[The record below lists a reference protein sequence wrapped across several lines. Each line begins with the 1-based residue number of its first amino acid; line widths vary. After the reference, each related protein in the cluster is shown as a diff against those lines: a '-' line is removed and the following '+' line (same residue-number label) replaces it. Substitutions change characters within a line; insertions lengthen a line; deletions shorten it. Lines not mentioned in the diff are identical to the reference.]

1 MYWLVTDTKADLIFK
16 IVDGDISKFRVFKTQ
31 LGGIFDEYNTA
42 ATSAGS
48 LTKELQEEIVRLS
61 GGSLNLQRY
70 LESLKGSASAS
81 LKGYVASL
89 IDANAETV
97 SLKISSMALTA
108 ALRIGFTV
116 AVSAIT
122 LAISNYAASVRE
134 ARQEAVSA
142 ADEAK
147 TLNDSL
153 SELANRYKELY
164 EASSGKWNEDTL
176 KSVRDVQSQIVDL
189 VGDQAGGI
197 DLVNGKLQDQLAIL
211 RDISVETAKN
221 YIQEHKAQISRA
233 KDFFQNDQS
242 QYFSIPGYGA
252 YGIDKTR
259 NNAAAKWIEE
269 NISRFGFYETWD
281 AQGGSRKITG
291 TIEEIIDSYREMYD
305 ALERY
310 GEEQVGRQAEQ
321 VDDALNYISNQIA
334 ALKGSTYDENRSIY
348 EGWLQNEAIVSQA
361 DVLKNGFADQA
372 AFDEYISGLRNATDG
387 NKELRDVMI
396 EVVKNAFPEFVQATS
411 SAADGAEKQA
421 SGIDYLIEKYKKL
434 KAENEELSKYGSVD
448 LTNRPQVQMDDGSVA
463 TVLTTNGEYTARRYD
478 KATRQSYNQDVII
491 HYTPI
496 LPDGEALSDE
506 AVQRYLQAI
515 VDNTTVDQ
523 LIGLDAKY
531 NGIILKVD
539 TDFDFTL
546 SDEQKD
552 KLWDAIGDAYDEL
565 SGVYAQGGLEG
576 LTAKITDAMT
586 SAGVPIEDAA
596 KYLAALFDADRWDLD
611 LHTAQEAFYGMQYA
625 AYGTGT
631 SFEDLIG
638 TSEMLQ
644 RVLAGMTIPEALEFL
659 SNGNMGS
666 AKNFT
671 SYFDAVDEISKLQKQ
686 LTDAQK
692 EMLDGGTISSGTATD
707 VYTALVAAGEN
718 YLDYLTIEGD
728 QIKLNTEA
736 YKKFIQQQVYEKN
749 GVADLSRALAEE
761 LALQEELKD
770 AERNAYLTGGLDEAV
785 RVRKQLRDLEAEY
798 GTVEELQ
805 NAIKQLEAIFNIA
818 WDENGL
824 KSGTE
829 GLGAALEATET
840 KAAELENA
848 IRSLKESGNLDE
860 LTQTDFSNL
869 LTQFPKLKRW
879 LDAYS
884 KGQITATRLLGIF
897 QNALDQ
903 FNAGGVFDDLATA
916 KDSISAL
923 GKVVNDLSEGEG
935 VSFSTLSSIQ
945 EAFSG
950 VDGIEDY
957 IQYLKE
963 AKTNTEEVSNIIG
976 TLLYQSLID
985 AMGSTQAL
993 AEADEGLVAMMLK
1006 EAGVANS
1013 AVAAHQAVEQAKK
1026 DNATASRALSVSSA
1040 DDINA
1045 LVAEGLQCG
1054 YTKQQLYEL
1063 YATQIIFNNTNMD
1076 VSQKIAALNQLAQ
1089 ACGITVGYINGVANS
1104 IAGMTGWSSR
1114 DINRTIDG
1122 LVKTGQAA
1130 NKEAAA
1136 QMLLSRAYQSQ
1147 IKSTNPFS
1155 GIDFS
1160 GLGSGGGGS
1169 SATKAEEIKSAFD
1182 DLNTTME
1189 HSIYLEQQYYNVAD
1203 SEYDYD
1209 GMKQALQN
1217 QVGYYKQIQA
1227 AAESAMEQVRAYY
1240 RSKGMSD
1247 AVIEQQSEIQALQ
1260 KAWWEAANSIDES
1273 LDKIATAIR
1282 DKLSKEVDDIQNA
1295 WSSLQKA
1302 AEEYSSTGVISID
1315 SLQAIIS
1322 AGVEYVS
1329 LLKDENGQLVLNE
1342 DAVSAV
1348 LEAKTQQ
1355 LAVESA
1361 LSYVEQV
1368 RNALMQNN
1376 VTELNRLLDVT
1387 SVTASS
1393 TWDLVYAQAALL
1405 NLNGNQYNQLI
1416 NNINKFRSIATT
1428 TVKTIRKQVR
1438 NSVQNETKDY
1448 KSALDDV
1455 LKLVEDLIKYEHE
1468 QMVDA
1473 LEDQRDAYQALIDK
1487 KKELRQQ
1494 TKDEEDYESNVSKKL
1509 KEISRI
1515 QDQINRLSLDD
1526 SREAAAKR
1534 ASLEEE
1540 LADLQES
1547 LADYIGDYASGKNEE
1562 TLDKAAEDYSQY
1574 IDERIKKVEDE
1585 VSSEEKIYRLSIQRI
1600 ESDWNGLYQDILA
1613 WNLAAGNSIQDDI
1626 VSAWQLASEAVQR
1639 YGSFVAAAQATAA
1652 GNSLGDSFSY
1662 DYDQSAGDPAATA
1675 AANTIVERMKAN
1687 AAAWHGASKS
1697 EQARLSAE
1705 NEQLAQQLAQ
1715 YVGAM
1720 PTKDHSGVW
1729 WLNGQKLFDIYPKY
1743 HQGGVVGGLQNEKQ
1757 KELLTVLKDG
1767 ELVSTEQ
1774 MQQRT
1779 IELIDFADN
1788 IAKRL
1793 KALPYMNGF
1802 GSLLKN
1808 DVLTALPKLTPAQG
1822 GSQSMVFSPSIHVT
1836 IQHNGSVSD
1845 SDAEVYGNKIADIT
1859 LGKLSEAF
1867 GKKGIR
1873 NFSGTLLKA

>member
-1 MYWLVTDTKADLIFK
+1 MMHGALDN
-16 IVDGDISKFRVFKTQ
+16 VFKEYISSAQ
-31 LGGIFDEYNTA
+31 QAGGLTDALKNKISA
-42 ATSAGS
+42 LSGTSAS
-48 LTKELQEEIVRLS
+48 LRK
-61 GGSLNLQRY
+61 Y
-70 LESLKGSASAS
+70 LESLNGSADATLSGYIKYLTSAEAGTIK
-81 LKGYVASL
+81 LRAAT
-89 IDANAETV
+89 IAMN
-97 SLKISSMALTA
+97 A
-108 ALRIGFTV
+108 AL
-116 AVSAIT
+116 AVGTT
-122 LAISNYAASVRE
+122 LAITAVTSLISRWAAE
-134 ARQEAVSA
+134 AEKARQEAIRTAESIHEIA
-142 ADEAK
+142 E
-147 TLNDSL
+147 SL
-153 SELANRYKELY
+153 TDISNQYRELY
-164 EASSGKWNEDTL
+164 QASGGTWDASTL
-176 KSVRDVQSQIVDL
+176 STVKNLQQQIVDL
-189 VGDQAGGI
+189 VGDQSNGI
-197 DLVNGKLQDQLAIL
+197 DLVNGSLEEQLKLLKKISIENAKKWI
-211 RDISVETAKN
+211 RDNRGDIKNATKFVERENRGGLLPGTGSTQGVLSLYAGSYLTADRQIRKWLSDNLSN
-221 YIQEHKAQISRA
+221 YGFSASGPM
-233 KDFFQNDQS
+233 DFFYS
-242 QYFSIPGYGA
+242 
-252 YGIDKTR
+252 
-259 NNAAAKWIEE
+259 
-269 NISRFGFYETWD
+269 
-281 AQGGSRKITG
+281 ITG
-291 TIEEIIDSYREMYD
+291 TADELIDVYTRLYD
-305 ALERY
+305 DLSEYAQSA
-310 GEEQVGRQAEQ
+310 GINAENVL
-321 VDDALNYISNQIA
+321 VDLSNRIQKI
-334 ALKGSTYDENRSIY
+334 GNDTYSENRQIY
-348 EGWLQNEAIVSQA
+348 DDWIQNQAIAKQE
-361 DVLKNGFADQA
+361 DILTTGFADQA
-372 AFDEYISGLRNATDG
+372 AFDEYVNGLRNATDG
-387 NKELRDVMI
+387 NKKLNAAMI
-396 EVVKNAFPEFVQATS
+396 EVVQTAFPEFVHAS
-411 SAADGAEKQA
+411 ADAADGAAKQA

-434 KAENEELSKYGSVD
+434 KAKNEELSKYGNVD

-463 TVLTTNGEYTARRYD
+463 TVLTTNGEYEAVSRDQNTGEQYRH
-478 KATRQSYNQDVII
+478 NVIV

-496 LPDGEALSDE
+496 LPDGTVWSEEQAEQYIEDLLSVYTLKGTLQED
-506 AVQRYLQAI
+506 YLEQK
-515 VDNTTVDQ
+515 
-523 LIGLDAKY
+523 L
-531 NGIILKVD
+531 ILKVD
-539 TDFDFTL
+539 TNIDSNL
-546 SDEQKD
+546 NNEQKD
-552 KLWDAIGDAYDEL
+552 KIWDAIGDSYDALFDE
-565 SGVYAQGGLEG
+565 YTQYGLEG
-576 LTAKITDAMT
+576 LTNKIADMME
-586 SAGVPIEDAA
+586 SVDVPVEDAA
-596 KYLAALFDADRWDLD
+596 KYLSALFDADQWDID
-611 LHTAQEAFYGMQYA
+611 LHTAQEALYEMQYA

-631 SFEDLIG
+631 SLEDLVG
-638 TSEMLQ
+638 TSETLQ

-659 SNGNMGS
+659 SDGDMGS
-666 AKNFT
+666 AKDFT
-671 SYFDAVDEISKLQKQ
+671 SYLDAVDEISKLQKQ

-692 EMLDGGTISSGTATD
+692 EMLDGGALSSDTAVD
-707 VYTALVAAGEN
+707 IYTALTNAGEN
-718 YLDYLTIEGD
+718 YLDYLIVEGD

-736 YKKFIQQQVYEKN
+736 YKEFIRQQVYEKN
-749 GVADLSRALAEE
+749 GVADMARTLAEE
-761 LALQEELKD
+761 LALREQYAD
-770 AERNAYLTGGLDEAV
+770 ATAETYVAGGEDKARNIA
-785 RVRKQLRDLEAEY
+785 KQLQDLEAEY

-805 NAIKQLEAIFNIA
+805 SAMAQLEAIFNA
-818 WDENGL
+818 VWADNSL
-824 KSGTE
+824 KSGAE
-829 GLGAALEATET
+829 GLGAALDAAET
-840 KAAELENA
+840 KTTELENA
-848 IRSLKESGNLDE
+848 IQSLKQNGNLDA

-879 LDAYS
+879 FDEYN
-884 KGQITATRLLGIF
+884 KGQVSATKLLNIF
-897 QNALDQ
+897 QSTLDQ
-903 FNAGGVFDDLATA
+903 FHVGDAFDDLSTA

-923 GKVVNDLSEGEG
+923 GKVVNDLSDGDG
-935 VSFSTLSSIQ
+935 VSFSTLSAVQ

-950 VDGIEDY
+950 VEGIDSY
-957 IQYLKE
+957 IQKLKE
-963 AKTNTEEVSNIIG
+963 AKTASEDISDVIG
-976 TLLYQSLID
+976 TLVYQALVD
-985 AMGSTQAL
+985 AMGSTQDL
-993 AEADEGLVAMMLK
+993 ADADETLIASMLK
-1006 EAGVANS
+1006 EAGVAKAS
-1013 AVAAHQAVEQAKK
+1013 VAAHQAVERAKR
-1026 DNATASRALSVSSA
+1026 DSAIASKVVSAASA
-1040 DDINA
+1040 DDIAA
-1045 LVAEGLQCG
+1045 LVAEGVQSGL
-1054 YTKQQLYEL
+1054 TKQQIYDLISTEL
-1063 YATQIIFNNTNMD
+1063 IFNNSRLD
-1076 VSQKIAALNQLAQ
+1076 VSQKIQALNQLAQ
-1089 ACGITVGYINGVANS
+1089 ACGVTIGYVNGVANS
-1104 IAGMTGWSSR
+1104 ISGLTGANTA

-1136 QMLLSRAYQSQ
+1136 QMLLSRAYKTQSAAA
-1147 IKSTNPFS
+1147 TNPFS

-1160 GLGSGGGGS
+1160 SLSSGSGGGT
-1169 SATKAEEIKSAFD
+1169 AKTKAEEIKSTFD
-1182 DLNTTME
+1182 ALNTAME

-1217 QVGYYKQIQA
+1217 QVGYYQQIQA

-1282 DKLSKEVDDIQNA
+1282 DKLSKEVDDIQSA

-1361 LSYVEQV
+1361 LSYIEQV

-1387 SVTASS
+1387 SVAASS

-1416 NNINKFRSIATT
+1416 SNINKFRSIATT

-1473 LEDQRDAYQALIDK
+1473 LEDQRDAYQEIINK
-1487 KKELRQQ
+1487 KQELLQQ
-1494 TKDEEDYESNVSKKL
+1494 TRDEEDYESNVSKKL

-1547 LADYIGDYASGKNEE
+1547 LADYIGDYTSGKNEE
-1562 TLDKAAEDYSQY
+1562 TLDKAAEDYSKY
-1574 IDERIKKVEDE
+1574 IDDRIAKVEEE
-1585 VSSEEKIYRLSIQRI
+1585 VSSEEKIYRLAISRI
-1600 ESDWNGLYQDILA
+1600 SSDWNGLYQDILA

-1662 DYDQSAGDPAATA
+1662 DYDQAAGDPAATA

-1715 YVGAM
+1715 YVGAV
-1720 PTKDHSGVW
+1720 PTKDRSGVW

-1757 KELLTVLKDG
+1757 KELLTVLKNG

-1774 MQQRT
+1774 MQERT
-1779 IELIDFADN
+1779 IELIDFAGS
-1788 IAKRL
+1788 IADRL

-1808 DVLTALPKLTPAQG
+1808 DVLTSLPRLTPVQG
-1822 GSQSMVFSPSIHVT
+1822 GPQSMVFSPSIQVT

>member
-1 MYWLVTDTKADLIFK
+1 MYRLVTDTKADLIFK

-31 LGGIFDEYNTA
+31 LGCIFDEYNTA

-48 LTKELQEEIVRLS
+48 LTNELQKEIVRLS
-61 GGSLNLQRY
+61 NGSLDLQHY
-70 LESLKGSASAS
+70 LESLDGSASAS
-81 LKGYVASL
+81 LKGYIASL

-97 SLKISSMALTA
+97 SLKISSMALNA
-108 ALRIGFTV
+108 ALKIGFTV
-116 AVSAIT
+116 AVSAIA

-221 YIQEHKAQISRA
+221 YIQEHKAQISSA

-242 QYFSIPGYGA
+242 QYFSIPGYGG
-252 YGIDKTR
+252 YGADKTR
-259 NNAAAKWIEE
+259 NNAAAKWFEE

-291 TIEEIIDSYREMYD
+291 TIDEIIDSYREMYD

-387 NKELRDVMI
+387 NKELRDAMI

-421 SGIDYLIEKYKKL
+421 SGIDYLIERYKT
-434 KAENEELSKYGSVD
+434 YGSVTIFRK
-448 LTNRPQVQMDDGSVA
+448 LINASETLQSVLDGM
-463 TVLTTNGEYTARRYD
+463 
-478 KATRQSYNQDVII
+478 K
-491 HYTPI
+491 P
-496 LPDGEALSDE
+496 
-506 AVQRYLQAI
+506 
-515 VDNTTVDQ
+515 
-523 LIGLDAKY
+523 
-531 NGIILKVD
+531 
-539 TDFDFTL
+539 
-546 SDEQKD
+546 
-552 KLWDAIGDAYDEL
+552 
-565 SGVYAQGGLEG
+565 
-576 LTAKITDAMT
+576 
-586 SAGVPIEDAA
+586 
-596 KYLAALFDADRWDLD
+596 
-611 LHTAQEAFYGMQYA
+611 
-625 AYGTGT
+625 
-631 SFEDLIG
+631 
-638 TSEMLQ
+638 
-644 RVLAGMTIPEALEFL
+644 PEALEFL
-659 SNGNMGS
+659 SDFLSDGNMGS
-666 AKNFT
+666 AKDFT

-692 EMLDGGTISSGTATD
+692 EMLDSGTISAGTATD
-707 VYTALVAAGEN
+707 VYTALTAAGEN

-728 QIKLNTEA
+728 QIKLNTET
-736 YKKFIQQQVYEKN
+736 YKEFIRQQVYEKN

-761 LALQEELKD
+761 LALREQYTVAMREAD
-770 AERNAYLTGGLDEAV
+770 ASGGLDKAQSIQ
-785 RVRKQLRDLEAEY
+785 KQLQALEAEY

-824 KSGTE
+824 KNGAE

-848 IRSLKESGNLDE
+848 IRSLKQSGNLDE

-976 TLLYQSLID
+976 TLLYQSLIE
-985 AMGSTQAL
+985 AAGSTQDL
-993 AEADEGLVAMMLK
+993 ANADETLIASLLK
-1006 EAGVANS
+1006 EAGVAD
-1013 AVAAHQAVEQAKK
+1013 AAAAAHQAVERAKQDSAIASK
-1026 DNATASRALSVSSA
+1026 VAAAATT
-1040 DDINA
+1040 DDITAIYNECIA
-1045 LVAEGLQCG
+1045 LGM
-1054 YTKQQLYEL
+1054 TKDAIYQVV
-1063 YATQIIFNNTNMD
+1063 ATQIIFSNTKMD
-1076 VSQKIAALNQLAQ
+1076 VSQKIAALNLLSQT
-1089 ACGITVGYINGVANS
+1089 CGVAIGAVS
-1104 IAGMTGWSSR
+1104 GVSDAVAGLGGVSAEGVSGLAAHYLKT
-1114 DINRTIDG
+1114 NRAAT
-1122 LVKTGQAA
+1122 KQQAEQMA
-1130 NKEAAA
+1130 LNAIYTNKMKA
-1136 QMLLSRAYQSQ
+1136 S
-1147 IKSTNPFS
+1147 NPFK
-1155 GIDFS
+1155 GVDFS
-1160 GLGSGGGGS
+1160 SLGSSSSGGGGGT
-1169 SATKAEEIKSAFD
+1169 AKTKAEEIKSAFD

-1487 KKELRQQ
+1487 KKELLQQ

-1662 DYDQSAGDPAATA
+1662 DYDQSAGDPAETA

-1767 ELVSTEQ
+1767 ELVSTAQ
-1774 MQQRT
+1774 MQERT

-1822 GSQSMVFSPSIHVT
+1822 GSQSMVFSPSIRVT

>member
-1 MYWLVTDTKADLIFK
+1 MYPDLIFK
-16 IVDGDISKFRVFKTQ
+16 FTDGKIISNITEKFGPLKTVVNQYNAMLHAAGERTDALKDSMIGLADSNAKLKDYLSSLGKTGEASLTGYIAYLTKANGKTLLLKAATLALNAALQFGISMLVSLAINQISKIVH
-31 LGGIFDEYNTA
+31 A
-42 ATSAGS
+42 AEEARNAAAESA
-48 LTKELQEEIVRLS
+48 KELQES
-61 GGSLNLQRY
+61 
-70 LESLKGSASAS
+70 SAS
-81 LKGYVASL
+81 L
-89 IDANAETV
+89 
-97 SLKISSMALTA
+97 
-108 ALRIGFTV
+108 
-116 AVSAIT
+116 
-122 LAISNYAASVRE
+122 
-134 ARQEAVSA
+134 
-142 ADEAK
+142 
-147 TLNDSL
+147 NDL
-153 SELANRYKELY
+153 VQQYKELY
-164 EASSGKWNEDTL
+164 AAKDGPWDTTAL
-176 KSVRDVQSQIVDL
+176 TSVRNIQEQITDL
-189 VGDQAGGI
+189 VGTQAEKI
-197 DLVNGKLQDQLAIL
+197 NLVNGGLDEQLAIL
-211 RDISVETAKN
+211 RKIDATQASNWERENKGSIEAAKKSMTKVIDDN
-221 YIQEHKAQISRA
+221 VS
-233 KDFFQNDQS
+233 
-242 QYFSIPGYGA
+242 YGA
-252 YGIDKTR
+252 GKAGRGRDWIIANAKRYGIDTAISAYGMSGTVDEILTAYKR
-259 NNAAAKWIEE
+259 MYDDLDAYARKHNFADEAAASLQALSNAI
-269 NISRFGFYETWD
+269 NRLET
-281 AQGGSRKITG
+281 
-291 TIEEIIDSYREMYD
+291 
-305 ALERY
+305 
-310 GEEQVGRQAEQ
+310 
-321 VDDALNYISNQIA
+321 
-334 ALKGSTYDENRSIY
+334 DEYKKNKDIY
-348 EGWLQNEAIVSQA
+348 EQWLQSEAIIQQSNGQYS
-361 DVLKNGFADQA
+361 DKLLTGFADQA

-387 NKELRDVMI
+387 NKELRDAMI

-463 TVLTTNGEYTARRYD
+463 TVLSSNGEYTARRYD
-478 KATRQSYNQDVII
+478 KETRQSYNQDVII

-496 LPDGEALSDE
+496 LPDGEVLSDE
-506 AVQRYLQAI
+506 AVQRYIQAA
-515 VDNTTVDQ
+515 VDNTAVDQ

-552 KLWDAIGDAYDEL
+552 KLWDAIGNAYDEL

-596 KYLAALFDADRWDLD
+596 KYLAALFDADQWDLD
-611 LHTAQEAFYGMQYA
+611 LHTAQEALYGMQYA

-736 YKKFIQQQVYEKN
+736 YKEFIQQQVYEKN

-805 NAIKQLEAIFNIA
+805 NAIKQLEAIFNAA

-848 IRSLKESGNLDE
+848 IRSLKQSGNLDE

-976 TLLYQSLID
+976 TLLYQSLIE
-985 AMGSTQAL
+985 AAGSTQDL
-993 AEADEGLVAMMLK
+993 ANADEALIASLLK
-1006 EAGVANS
+1006 EAGVAD
-1013 AVAAHQAVEQAKK
+1013 ATAAAHQAVERAKQDSAIASK
-1026 DNATASRALSVSSA
+1026 VAAAATT
-1040 DDINA
+1040 DDITAIYNECIA
-1045 LVAEGLQCG
+1045 LGM
-1054 YTKQQLYEL
+1054 TKDAIYQVV
-1063 YATQIIFNNTNMD
+1063 ATQIIFSNTKMD
-1076 VSQKIAALNQLAQ
+1076 VSQKIAALNLLSQT
-1089 ACGITVGYINGVANS
+1089 CGVAIGAVS
-1104 IAGMTGWSSR
+1104 GVSDAVAGLGGVSADGVSGLAAHYLKT
-1114 DINRTIDG
+1114 NRAAT
-1122 LVKTGQAA
+1122 KQQAEQMA
-1130 NKEAAA
+1130 LNAIYTNKMKA
-1136 QMLLSRAYQSQ
+1136 S
-1147 IKSTNPFS
+1147 NPFK
-1155 GIDFS
+1155 GVDFS
-1160 GLGSGGGGS
+1160 SLGSSSSGGGGGT
-1169 SATKAEEIKSAFD
+1169 AKTKAEEIKSAFD

-1295 WSSLQKA
+1295 WSNLQKA

-1455 LKLVEDLIKYEHE
+1455 LKRVEDLIKYEHE

-1473 LEDQRDAYQALIDK
+1473 LEDQRDAYQTLIDK
-1487 KKELRQQ
+1487 KKELLQQ

-1547 LADYIGDYASGKNEE
+1547 LADYIGDYTSGKNEE

-1585 VSSEEKIYRLSIQRI
+1585 VSSEEKIYRL
-1600 ESDWNGLYQDILA
+1600 A
-1613 WNLAAGNSIQDDI
+1613 
-1626 VSAWQLASEAVQR
+1626 
-1639 YGSFVAAAQATAA
+1639 
-1652 GNSLGDSFSY
+1652 
-1662 DYDQSAGDPAATA
+1662 
-1675 AANTIVERMKAN
+1675 
-1687 AAAWHGASKS
+1687 
-1697 EQARLSAE
+1697 
-1705 NEQLAQQLAQ
+1705 
-1715 YVGAM
+1715 
-1720 PTKDHSGVW
+1720 
-1729 WLNGQKLFDIYPKY
+1729 
-1743 HQGGVVGGLQNEKQ
+1743 
-1757 KELLTVLKDG
+1757 
-1767 ELVSTEQ
+1767 
-1774 MQQRT
+1774 
-1779 IELIDFADN
+1779 
-1788 IAKRL
+1788 
-1793 KALPYMNGF
+1793 
-1802 GSLLKN
+1802 
-1808 DVLTALPKLTPAQG
+1808 
-1822 GSQSMVFSPSIHVT
+1822 
-1836 IQHNGSVSD
+1836 
-1845 SDAEVYGNKIADIT
+1845 
-1859 LGKLSEAF
+1859 
-1867 GKKGIR
+1867 
-1873 NFSGTLLKA
+1873 

>member
-1 MYWLVTDTKADLIFK
+1 MLLHLTLQLVAAITDLIFL
-16 IVDGDISKFRVFKTQ
+16 ITDGQLTTQIEKAKNVFHE
-31 LGGIFDEYNTA
+31 FSTA
-42 ATSAGS
+42 ARAAGAQTDELKDKITALAGGNAKLEKYFNS
-48 LTKELQEEIVRLS
+48 LGTA
-61 GGSLNLQRY
+61 GD
-70 LESLKGSASAS
+70 AS
-81 LKGYVASL
+81 LKGYIGYL
-89 IDANAETV
+89 IRAEGKTLALKAATLALNAALQFGISMLV
-97 SLKISSMALTA
+97 SLAINGVAKAVQAVEDARKA
-108 ALRIGFTV
+108 AV
-116 AVSAIT
+116 ESAKEFQETSTSLHDLVEQYKSLYSDTGGTWDTTT
-122 LAISNYAASVRE
+122 LASV
-134 ARQEAVSA
+134 Q
-142 ADEAK
+142 
-147 TLNDSL
+147 NI
-153 SELANRYKELY
+153 
-164 EASSGKWNEDTL
+164 
-176 KSVRDVQSQIVDL
+176 QQQITDL
-189 VGDQAGGI
+189 VGDQAEGI
-197 DLVNGKLQDQLAIL
+197 ALVNGALDEQLALL
-211 RDISVETAKN
+211 R
-221 YIQEHKAQISRA
+221 
-233 KDFFQNDQS
+233 
-242 QYFSIPGYGA
+242 
-252 YGIDKTR
+252 
-259 NNAAAKWIEE
+259 
-269 NISRFGFYETWD
+269 NID
-281 AQGGSRKITG
+281 AQQAQTWQE
-291 TIEEIIDSYREMYD
+291 TNQD
-305 ALERY
+305 AVRRAQKYL
-310 GEEQVGRQAEQ
+310 GRQRNSKFAYPGSKEGRDWLAQ
-321 VDDALNYISNQIA
+321 NREKYGFTSTNQNNKLVGTVEELIA
-334 ALKGSTYDENRSIY
+334 VYTQMYKDLDTYARDND
-348 EGWLQNEAIVSQA
+348 LQNQVSGLLATFSEKLRELKSDEYNEYKDILAQWYKSEAIIQQSNGQYSN
-361 DVLKNGFADQA
+361 VLQTGFADQA

-387 NKELRDVMI
+387 NKELRDAMI

-463 TVLTTNGEYTARRYD
+463 TVLSSNGEYTARRYD
-478 KATRQSYNQDVII
+478 KKTRQFYNQDVII

-496 LPDGEALSDE
+496 LPDGEVLSDE
-506 AVQRYLQAI
+506 AVQRYLQAA

-523 LIGLDAKY
+523 LVGLDAKY

-596 KYLAALFDADRWDLD
+596 KYLAALFDADQWDID
-611 LHTAQEAFYGMQYA
+611 LHAAQEALYGMQYA

-638 TSEMLQ
+638 MSEILQ

-666 AKNFT
+666 AKDLT
-671 SYFDAVDEISKLQKQ
+671 PYFNAVDEISKLQKQ

-692 EMLDGGTISSGTATD
+692 EMLDSGTISAGTAID
-707 VYTALVAAGEN
+707 VYTALTAAGEN
-718 YLDYLTIEGD
+718 YLDYLIFEGD
-728 QIKLNTEA
+728 QIRLNTEA
-736 YKKFIQQQVYEKN
+736 YKEFIRWQIYEKS
-749 GVADLSRALAEE
+749 GVAGISRALAEE

-805 NAIKQLEAIFNIA
+805 NAIKPLEAIFNAA
-818 WDENGL
+818 WDESGL

-848 IRSLKESGNLDE
+848 IRSLKQSGNLDE

-1026 DNATASRALSVSSA
+1026 DNATASKALSVSSA

-1089 ACGITVGYINGVANS
+1089 ACGITVGYINGVSNS

-1487 KKELRQQ
+1487 KKELLQQ

-1547 LADYIGDYASGKNEE
+1547 LADYIGDYTSGKNEE

-1585 VSSEEKIYRLSIQRI
+1585 VSSEEKIYRL
-1600 ESDWNGLYQDILA
+1600 A
-1613 WNLAAGNSIQDDI
+1613 
-1626 VSAWQLASEAVQR
+1626 
-1639 YGSFVAAAQATAA
+1639 
-1652 GNSLGDSFSY
+1652 
-1662 DYDQSAGDPAATA
+1662 
-1675 AANTIVERMKAN
+1675 
-1687 AAAWHGASKS
+1687 
-1697 EQARLSAE
+1697 
-1705 NEQLAQQLAQ
+1705 
-1715 YVGAM
+1715 
-1720 PTKDHSGVW
+1720 
-1729 WLNGQKLFDIYPKY
+1729 
-1743 HQGGVVGGLQNEKQ
+1743 
-1757 KELLTVLKDG
+1757 
-1767 ELVSTEQ
+1767 
-1774 MQQRT
+1774 
-1779 IELIDFADN
+1779 
-1788 IAKRL
+1788 
-1793 KALPYMNGF
+1793 
-1802 GSLLKN
+1802 
-1808 DVLTALPKLTPAQG
+1808 
-1822 GSQSMVFSPSIHVT
+1822 
-1836 IQHNGSVSD
+1836 
-1845 SDAEVYGNKIADIT
+1845 
-1859 LGKLSEAF
+1859 
-1867 GKKGIR
+1867 
-1873 NFSGTLLKA
+1873 

>member
-1 MYWLVTDTKADLIFK
+1 MYRLVTDTKADLIFK

-31 LGGIFDEYNTA
+31 LGCIFDEYNTA

-48 LTKELQEEIVRLS
+48 LTKELQKEIVRLS
-61 GGSLNLQRY
+61 NGSLDLQHY
-70 LESLKGSASAS
+70 LESLDGSASAS
-81 LKGYVASL
+81 LKGYIASL

-108 ALRIGFTV
+108 ALNIGFTV
-116 AVSAIT
+116 AVSAIA

-134 ARQEAVSA
+134 ARQEAISA

-221 YIQEHKAQISRA
+221 YIQEHKAQISSA

-242 QYFSIPGYGA
+242 QYFSIPGYGG
-252 YGIDKTR
+252 YGADKTH
-259 NNAAAKWIEE
+259 NNAAAKWFEE

-291 TIEEIIDSYREMYD
+291 TIDEIIDSYREMYD

-321 VDDALNYISNQIA
+321 VDDALTYISNQIA
-334 ALKGSTYDENRSIY
+334 ALKGNSYDETRSIY

-361 DVLKNGFADQA
+361 DVLKNGFSDQA

-387 NKELRDVMI
+387 NKELRDAMI

-463 TVLTTNGEYTARRYD
+463 TVLSSNGEYTARRYD
-478 KATRQSYNQDVII
+478 KETRQSYNQDVII

-496 LPDGEALSDE
+496 LPDGEVLSDE
-506 AVQRYLQAI
+506 AVQRYIQAA
-515 VDNTTVDQ
+515 VDNTAVDQ

-552 KLWDAIGDAYDEL
+552 KLWDAIGNAYDEL

-576 LTAKITDAMT
+576 LTAKITAAMT

-596 KYLAALFDADRWDLD
+596 KYLAALFDADQWDLD
-611 LHTAQEAFYGMQYA
+611 LHTAQEALYGMQYA

-736 YKKFIQQQVYEKN
+736 YKEFIQQQVYEKN

-805 NAIKQLEAIFNIA
+805 NAIKQLEAIFNAA

-848 IRSLKESGNLDE
+848 IRSLKQSGNLDE

-976 TLLYQSLID
+976 TLLYQSLIE
-985 AMGSTQAL
+985 AAGSTQDL
-993 AEADEGLVAMMLK
+993 ANADEALIASLLK
-1006 EAGVANS
+1006 EAGVAD
-1013 AVAAHQAVEQAKK
+1013 ATAAAHQAVERAKQDSAIASK
-1026 DNATASRALSVSSA
+1026 VAAAATT
-1040 DDINA
+1040 DDITAIYNECIA
-1045 LVAEGLQCG
+1045 LGM
-1054 YTKQQLYEL
+1054 TKDAIYQVV
-1063 YATQIIFNNTNMD
+1063 ATQIIFSNTKMD
-1076 VSQKIAALNQLAQ
+1076 VSQKIAALNLLSQT
-1089 ACGITVGYINGVANS
+1089 CGVAIGAVS
-1104 IAGMTGWSSR
+1104 GVSDAVAGLGGVSADGVSGLAAHYLKT
-1114 DINRTIDG
+1114 NRAAT
-1122 LVKTGQAA
+1122 KQQAEQMA
-1130 NKEAAA
+1130 LNAIYTNKMKA
-1136 QMLLSRAYQSQ
+1136 S
-1147 IKSTNPFS
+1147 NPFK
-1155 GIDFS
+1155 GVDFS
-1160 GLGSGGGGS
+1160 SLGSSSSGGGGGT
-1169 SATKAEEIKSAFD
+1169 AKTKAEEIKSAFD

-1295 WSSLQKA
+1295 WSNLQKA

-1487 KKELRQQ
+1487 KKELLQQ

-1547 LADYIGDYASGKNEE
+1547 LADYIGDYTSGKNEE

-1585 VSSEEKIYRLSIQRI
+1585 VSSEEKIYRL
-1600 ESDWNGLYQDILA
+1600 A
-1613 WNLAAGNSIQDDI
+1613 
-1626 VSAWQLASEAVQR
+1626 
-1639 YGSFVAAAQATAA
+1639 
-1652 GNSLGDSFSY
+1652 
-1662 DYDQSAGDPAATA
+1662 
-1675 AANTIVERMKAN
+1675 
-1687 AAAWHGASKS
+1687 
-1697 EQARLSAE
+1697 
-1705 NEQLAQQLAQ
+1705 
-1715 YVGAM
+1715 
-1720 PTKDHSGVW
+1720 
-1729 WLNGQKLFDIYPKY
+1729 
-1743 HQGGVVGGLQNEKQ
+1743 
-1757 KELLTVLKDG
+1757 
-1767 ELVSTEQ
+1767 
-1774 MQQRT
+1774 
-1779 IELIDFADN
+1779 
-1788 IAKRL
+1788 
-1793 KALPYMNGF
+1793 
-1802 GSLLKN
+1802 
-1808 DVLTALPKLTPAQG
+1808 
-1822 GSQSMVFSPSIHVT
+1822 
-1836 IQHNGSVSD
+1836 
-1845 SDAEVYGNKIADIT
+1845 
-1859 LGKLSEAF
+1859 
-1867 GKKGIR
+1867 
-1873 NFSGTLLKA
+1873 

>member
-1 MYWLVTDTKADLIFK
+1 MNPVKDAVRQYNAMLKVAGKRTNLLEQQISKLAGTGTKLESYFKSLGETGQASVAGYIGYLIKAQGKTLALKAATLALNAAIQFGLSMLASLAINK
-16 IVDGDISKFRVFKTQ
+16 IV
-31 LGGIFDEYNTA
+31 
-42 ATSAGS
+42 
-48 LTKELQEEIVRLS
+48 
-61 GGSLNLQRY
+61 
-70 LESLKGSASAS
+70 
-81 LKGYVASL
+81 
-89 IDANAETV
+89 
-97 SLKISSMALTA
+97 
-108 ALRIGFTV
+108 
-116 AVSAIT
+116 
-122 LAISNYAASVRE
+122 
-134 ARQEAVSA
+134 
-142 ADEAK
+142 
-147 TLNDSL
+147 
-153 SELANRYKELY
+153 ELANAAKEAREAAADAAGDTQEMQSSLSDLTERYKQLY
-164 EASSGKWNEDTL
+164 EAKNGHWDTESL
-176 KSVRDVQSQIVDL
+176 VSVRDLEQQIVDL
-189 VGDQAGGI
+189 VGEHGHNI
-197 DLVNGKLQDQLAIL
+197 DLVNGKLNEQLGIL
-211 RDISVETAKN
+211 RDISVEEAGKYLRDYN
-221 YIQEHKAQISRA
+221 SGIQSSKKYLSKERTS
-233 KDFFQNDQS
+233 
-242 QYFSIPGYGA
+242 SIGSGGALSDNPGT
-252 YGIDKTR
+252 IWMRENFDK
-259 NNAAAKWIEE
+259 
-269 NISRFGFYETWD
+269 FGFTTTST
-281 AQGGSRKITG
+281 GGYQITG
-291 TIEEIIDSYREMYD
+291 TIDEIIDAYTKMYD
-305 ALERY
+305 KLDRY
-310 GEEQVGRQAEQ
+310 AREHRISDDVAEDLTRIS
-321 VDDALNYISNQIA
+321 VELDSLRTDEYIKA
-334 ALKGSTYDENRSIY
+334 KEAY

-387 NKELRDVMI
+387 NKELRDAMI

-463 TVLTTNGEYTARRYD
+463 TVLSSNGEYTARRYD
-478 KATRQSYNQDVII
+478 KETRQTYNQDVII

-496 LPDGEALSDE
+496 LPDGEVLSDE
-506 AVQRYLQAI
+506 AVQRYLQAA

-596 KYLAALFDADRWDLD
+596 KYLAALFDADQWDLD
-611 LHTAQEAFYGMQYA
+611 LHTAQEALYGMQYA

-736 YKKFIQQQVYEKN
+736 YKEFIQQQVYEKN

-805 NAIKQLEAIFNIA
+805 NAIKQLEAIFNAA

-848 IRSLKESGNLDE
+848 IRSLKQAGNLDE

-879 LDAYS
+879 LDTYS

-1026 DNATASRALSVSSA
+1026 DNATASKALSVSSA

-1160 GLGSGGGGS
+1160 GLGSGGGGGT
-1169 SATKAEEIKSAFD
+1169 AKTKAEEIKSAFD

-1487 KKELRQQ
+1487 KKELLQQ

-1547 LADYIGDYASGKNEE
+1547 LADYIGDYTSGKNEE

-1585 VSSEEKIYRLSIQRI
+1585 ISSEEKLYRAAIERI
-1600 ESDWNGLYQDILA
+1600 NSDWGGLYQDILD
-1613 WNLAAGNSIQDDI
+1613 WNYKAGSSIESEI
-1626 VSAWQLASEAVQR
+1626 IEKWALASEAVQR

-1767 ELVSTEQ
+1767 ELVSTAQ
-1774 MQQRT
+1774 MQERT

-1822 GSQSMVFSPSIHVT
+1822 GSQSMVFSPSIQVT

>member
-1 MYWLVTDTKADLIFK
+1 MNPVKDAVRQYNAMLNVAGKRTNLLEQQISKLAGTGTKLESYFKSLGETGQASVAGYIGYLIKAQGKTLALKAATLALNAAIQFGLSMLASLAINK
-16 IVDGDISKFRVFKTQ
+16 IV
-31 LGGIFDEYNTA
+31 
-42 ATSAGS
+42 
-48 LTKELQEEIVRLS
+48 
-61 GGSLNLQRY
+61 
-70 LESLKGSASAS
+70 
-81 LKGYVASL
+81 
-89 IDANAETV
+89 
-97 SLKISSMALTA
+97 
-108 ALRIGFTV
+108 
-116 AVSAIT
+116 
-122 LAISNYAASVRE
+122 
-134 ARQEAVSA
+134 
-142 ADEAK
+142 
-147 TLNDSL
+147 
-153 SELANRYKELY
+153 ELANAAKEAREAAADAAGDTQEMQSSLSDLTERYKQLY
-164 EASSGKWNEDTL
+164 EAKNGHWDTESL
-176 KSVRDVQSQIVDL
+176 VSVRDLEQQIVDL
-189 VGDQAGGI
+189 VGEHGHNI
-197 DLVNGKLQDQLAIL
+197 DLVNGKLNEQLGIL
-211 RDISVETAKN
+211 RDISVEEASKYLRDYN
-221 YIQEHKAQISRA
+221 SGIQSSKKYLSKERTS
-233 KDFFQNDQS
+233 
-242 QYFSIPGYGA
+242 SIGSGGALSDNPGT
-252 YGIDKTR
+252 IWMRENFDK
-259 NNAAAKWIEE
+259 
-269 NISRFGFYETWD
+269 FGFTTTST
-281 AQGGSRKITG
+281 GGYQITG
-291 TIEEIIDSYREMYD
+291 TIDEIIDAYTKMYD
-305 ALERY
+305 KLDRY
-310 GEEQVGRQAEQ
+310 AREHRISDDVAEDLTRIS
-321 VDDALNYISNQIA
+321 VELDSLRTDEYIKA
-334 ALKGSTYDENRSIY
+334 KEAY

-387 NKELRDVMI
+387 NKELRDAMI

-463 TVLTTNGEYTARRYD
+463 TVLSSNGEYTARRYD
-478 KATRQSYNQDVII
+478 KETRQSYNQDVII

-496 LPDGEALSDE
+496 LPDGEVLSDE
-506 AVQRYLQAI
+506 AVQRYLQAV

-523 LIGLDAKY
+523 LSGLDAKY

-576 LTAKITDAMT
+576 LTAKITGAMT

-596 KYLAALFDADRWDLD
+596 KYLAALFDADQWDID
-611 LHTAQEAFYGMQYA
+611 LHTAQEALYGMQYA

-736 YKKFIQQQVYEKN
+736 YKEFIQQQVYEKN

-785 RVRKQLRDLEAEY
+785 RARKQLRDLEAEY

-805 NAIKQLEAIFNIA
+805 NAIKQLEAIFNAA

-824 KSGTE
+824 KSGAE

-840 KAAELENA
+840 KAAALENA
-848 IRSLKESGNLDE
+848 IRSLKQSGNLDE
-860 LTQTDFSNL
+860 

-879 LDAYS
+879 LDTYS

-945 EAFSG
+945 EVFSG

-1026 DNATASRALSVSSA
+1026 DNATASKALSVSSV

-1160 GLGSGGGGS
+1160 GLGSGGGGGT
-1169 SATKAEEIKSAFD
+1169 AKTKAEEIKSAFD

-1455 LKLVEDLIKYEHE
+1455 LKFVEDLIKYEHE

-1487 KKELRQQ
+1487 KKELLQQ

-1547 LADYIGDYASGKNEE
+1547 LADYIGDYTSGKNEE

-1585 VSSEEKIYRLSIQRI
+1585 ISSEEKLYRAAIERI
-1600 ESDWNGLYQDILA
+1600 NSDWGGLYQDILD
-1613 WNLAAGNSIQDDI
+1613 WNYKAGSSIESEI
-1626 VSAWQLASEAVQR
+1626 IEKWALASEAVQR

-1767 ELVSTEQ
+1767 ELVSTAQ
-1774 MQQRT
+1774 MQERT

-1822 GSQSMVFSPSIHVT
+1822 GSQSMVFSPSIQVT

>member
-1 MYWLVTDTKADLIFK
+1 MYSDLIFK
-16 IVDGDISKFRVFKTQ
+16 FSDRKIISNITAKFGPLKTVVGQYNAMLHAAGERTDALKDSMIGLAGSNTKLKDYLSSLGKTGEASLTGYITYLAKANGKTLLLKATTLALNAALQFGISMLVSLAINQISKIVH
-31 LGGIFDEYNTA
+31 A
-42 ATSAGS
+42 AEEARNAAAESA
-48 LTKELQEEIVRLS
+48 KELQES
-61 GGSLNLQRY
+61 
-70 LESLKGSASAS
+70 SAS
-81 LKGYVASL
+81 L
-89 IDANAETV
+89 
-97 SLKISSMALTA
+97 
-108 ALRIGFTV
+108 
-116 AVSAIT
+116 
-122 LAISNYAASVRE
+122 
-134 ARQEAVSA
+134 
-142 ADEAK
+142 
-147 TLNDSL
+147 NDL
-153 SELANRYKELY
+153 VQQYKELY
-164 EASSGKWNEDTL
+164 AAKDGPWDTTAL
-176 KSVRDVQSQIVDL
+176 TSVKNIQEQITDL
-189 VGDQAGGI
+189 VGAQAENI
-197 DLVNGKLQDQLAIL
+197 NLVNGGLDEQLAIL
-211 RDISVETAKN
+211 RKIDAAQASNWERENKGSIEAAKKSMTKVIDDN
-221 YIQEHKAQISRA
+221 VS
-233 KDFFQNDQS
+233 
-242 QYFSIPGYGA
+242 YGA
-252 YGIDKTR
+252 GKAGRGRDWIIA
-259 NNAAAKWIEE
+259 NA
-269 NISRFGFYETWD
+269 
-281 AQGGSRKITG
+281 
-291 TIEEIIDSYREMYD
+291 
-305 ALERY
+305 ERY
-310 GEEQVGRQAEQ
+310 GMDTAISAYGMSGTVDEILATYKRMYDDLDAYARKHNFADEAAASLQA
-321 VDDALNYISNQIA
+321 LSNAINR
-334 ALKGSTYDENRSIY
+334 LETDEYKKNKEIYDQ
-348 EGWLQNEAIVSQA
+348 WLQSEAIIQQSNGQYS
-361 DVLKNGFADQA
+361 DKLLTGFADQA
-372 AFDEYISGLRNATDG
+372 AFDEYISGLRNATGG
-387 NKELRDVMI
+387 NKELRDAMI

-411 SAADGAEKQA
+411 SAAEGAEKQA

-434 KAENEELSKYGSVD
+434 KAENEALSKYGSVD

-463 TVLTTNGEYTARRYD
+463 TVLSSNGEYTARRYD
-478 KATRQSYNQDVII
+478 KKTRQFYNQDVII

-496 LPDGEALSDE
+496 LPDGEVLSDE
-506 AVQRYLQAI
+506 AVQRYLQAA

-523 LIGLDAKY
+523 LIGLDTKY
-531 NGIILKVD
+531 NGIILKID

-565 SGVYAQGGLEG
+565 SGVYAQSGLEG

-596 KYLAALFDADRWDLD
+596 KYLATLFDADQWDID

-1026 DNATASRALSVSSA
+1026 DNATASKALSVSSA

-1160 GLGSGGGGS
+1160 GLGSGGGGA

-1189 HSIYLEQQYYNVAD
+1189 HSIYLEQQYYTVAD

-1487 KKELRQQ
+1487 KKELLQQ

-1534 ASLEEE
+1534 AQLEEE
-1540 LADLQES
+1540 LAGLQED
-1547 LADYIGDYASGKNEE
+1547 LASYVGDYVSGKNEE
-1562 TLDKAAEDYSQY
+1562 TLDKAAEDYSDY

-1585 VSSEEKIYRLSIQRI
+1585 VSSEEKIYRL
-1600 ESDWNGLYQDILA
+1600 A
-1613 WNLAAGNSIQDDI
+1613 
-1626 VSAWQLASEAVQR
+1626 
-1639 YGSFVAAAQATAA
+1639 
-1652 GNSLGDSFSY
+1652 
-1662 DYDQSAGDPAATA
+1662 
-1675 AANTIVERMKAN
+1675 
-1687 AAAWHGASKS
+1687 
-1697 EQARLSAE
+1697 
-1705 NEQLAQQLAQ
+1705 
-1715 YVGAM
+1715 
-1720 PTKDHSGVW
+1720 
-1729 WLNGQKLFDIYPKY
+1729 
-1743 HQGGVVGGLQNEKQ
+1743 
-1757 KELLTVLKDG
+1757 
-1767 ELVSTEQ
+1767 
-1774 MQQRT
+1774 
-1779 IELIDFADN
+1779 
-1788 IAKRL
+1788 
-1793 KALPYMNGF
+1793 
-1802 GSLLKN
+1802 
-1808 DVLTALPKLTPAQG
+1808 
-1822 GSQSMVFSPSIHVT
+1822 
-1836 IQHNGSVSD
+1836 
-1845 SDAEVYGNKIADIT
+1845 
-1859 LGKLSEAF
+1859 
-1867 GKKGIR
+1867 
-1873 NFSGTLLKA
+1873 

>member
-1 MYWLVTDTKADLIFK
+1 MLDD
-16 IVDGDISKFRVFKTQ
+16 VFKEYISSAQ
-31 LGGIFDEYNTA
+31 QAGGLTDALKNKI
-42 ATSAGS
+42 SA
-48 LTKELQEEIVRLS
+48 LS
-61 GGSLNLQRY
+61 GTSVSLRKY
-70 LESLKGSASAS
+70 LESLNGSTDATFSGYIKYLASAEA
-81 LKGYVASL
+81 G
-89 IDANAETV
+89 TV
-97 SLKISSMALTA
+97 KLRAATIAMNA
-108 ALRIGFTV
+108 ALAIGT
-116 AVSAIT
+116 T
-122 LAISNYAASVRE
+122 LAITAVTSLISRWVSEAQE
-134 ARQEAVSA
+134 ARQEAMRTAESVR
-142 ADEAK
+142 EIGE
-147 TLNDSL
+147 SL
-153 SELANRYKELY
+153 TDISNQYRELY
-164 EASSGKWNEDTL
+164 QASGGAWDTSTL
-176 KSVRDVQSQIVDL
+176 STVKNLQQQIVDL
-189 VGDQAGGI
+189 VGNQADGVN
-197 DLVNGKLQDQLAIL
+197 LVNGELEEQLKLL
-211 RDISVETAKN
+211 REISVENAQNWIRDNRGEIQDATAFIEREN
-221 YIQEHKAQISRA
+221 RGGLLPATGYAQGVIGLYS
-233 KDFFQNDQS
+233 
-242 QYFSIPGYGA
+242 GA
-252 YGIDKTR
+252 YLTADNQIRKWLKDNLGDYGFSSGFAGLTYSLTGTADELIDTYTKLYDDLSEYAQSAGINAENVLVDISNKIR
-259 NNAAAKWIEE
+259 NIGNDTYTE
-269 NISRFGFYETWD
+269 N
-281 AQGGSRKITG
+281 RKIY
-291 TIEEIIDSYREMYD
+291 DS
-305 ALERY
+305 
-310 GEEQVGRQAEQ
+310 
-321 VDDALNYISNQIA
+321 
-334 ALKGSTYDENRSIY
+334 
-348 EGWLQNEAIVSQA
+348 WLQNEAIVSQA

-387 NKELRDVMI
+387 NKELRDAMI

-411 SAADGAEKQA
+411 SAAEGAEKQA
-421 SGIDYLIEKYKKL
+421 SGIDYLIEKYKTCSSDTVF
-434 KAENEELSKYGSVD
+434 SK
-448 LTNRPQVQMDDGSVA
+448 
-463 TVLTTNGEYTARRYD
+463 
-478 KATRQSYNQDVII
+478 
-491 HYTPI
+491 
-496 LPDGEALSDE
+496 
-506 AVQRYLQAI
+506 
-515 VDNTTVDQ
+515 
-523 LIGLDAKY
+523 LIGASE
-531 NGIILKVD
+531 
-539 TDFDFTL
+539 TL
-546 SDEQKD
+546 
-552 KLWDAIGDAYDEL
+552 
-565 SGVYAQGGLEG
+565 QG
-576 LTAKITDAMT
+576 
-586 SAGVPIEDAA
+586 
-596 KYLAALFDADRWDLD
+596 
-611 LHTAQEAFYGMQYA
+611 
-625 AYGTGT
+625 
-631 SFEDLIG
+631 
-638 TSEMLQ
+638 
-644 RVLAGMTIPEALEFL
+644 VLAGMKPPEALEFL
-659 SNGNMGS
+659 SDFLSNGDMGS

-736 YKKFIQQQVYEKN
+736 YKEFIQQQVYEKN

-770 AERNAYLTGGLDEAV
+770 AERNSYLTGGLDEAV
-785 RVRKQLRDLEAEY
+785 RVRKQLEALKSEY
-798 GTVEELQ
+798 GDVEELQ
-805 NAIKQLEAIFNIA
+805 NAIKQLEAIFNAA

-829 GLGAALEATET
+829 GLGAALGATET
-840 KAAELENA
+840 KATELEHA
-848 IRSLKESGNLDE
+848 IRSLKQSGNLDE

-976 TLLYQSLID
+976 TLLYQSLIE
-985 AMGSTQAL
+985 ATGSTQDL
-993 AEADEGLVAMMLK
+993 ANADEVLIASLLK
-1006 EAGVANS
+1006 EAGVAD
-1013 AVAAHQAVEQAKK
+1013 ATAAAHQAVERAKQDSAIASK
-1026 DNATASRALSVSSA
+1026 VAAAATT
-1040 DDINA
+1040 DDITAIYNECIA
-1045 LVAEGLQCG
+1045 LGM
-1054 YTKQQLYEL
+1054 TKDAIYQVV
-1063 YATQIIFNNTNMD
+1063 ATQIIFSNTKMD
-1076 VSQKIAALNQLAQ
+1076 VSQKIAALNLLSQT
-1089 ACGITVGYINGVANS
+1089 CGVAIGAVS
-1104 IAGMTGWSSR
+1104 GVSDAVAGLGGVSAEGVSGLAAHYLKT
-1114 DINRTIDG
+1114 NRAST
-1122 LVKTGQAA
+1122 KQQAEQMA
-1130 NKEAAA
+1130 LNAIYSNKMKA
-1136 QMLLSRAYQSQ
+1136 S
-1147 IKSTNPFS
+1147 NPFK
-1155 GIDFS
+1155 GVDFS
-1160 GLGSGGGGS
+1160 SLGSSSSGGGGGT
-1169 SATKAEEIKSAFD
+1169 AKTKAEEIKSAFD

-1227 AAESAMEQVRAYY
+1227 AAESAAEQVRAYY

-1473 LEDQRDAYQALIDK
+1473 LEDQRDLYTELIQK
-1487 KKELRQQ
+1487 KKDLLQQ

-1585 VSSEEKIYRLSIQRI
+1585 VSSEEKIYRL
-1600 ESDWNGLYQDILA
+1600 A
-1613 WNLAAGNSIQDDI
+1613 
-1626 VSAWQLASEAVQR
+1626 
-1639 YGSFVAAAQATAA
+1639 
-1652 GNSLGDSFSY
+1652 
-1662 DYDQSAGDPAATA
+1662 
-1675 AANTIVERMKAN
+1675 
-1687 AAAWHGASKS
+1687 
-1697 EQARLSAE
+1697 
-1705 NEQLAQQLAQ
+1705 
-1715 YVGAM
+1715 
-1720 PTKDHSGVW
+1720 
-1729 WLNGQKLFDIYPKY
+1729 
-1743 HQGGVVGGLQNEKQ
+1743 
-1757 KELLTVLKDG
+1757 
-1767 ELVSTEQ
+1767 
-1774 MQQRT
+1774 
-1779 IELIDFADN
+1779 
-1788 IAKRL
+1788 
-1793 KALPYMNGF
+1793 
-1802 GSLLKN
+1802 
-1808 DVLTALPKLTPAQG
+1808 
-1822 GSQSMVFSPSIHVT
+1822 
-1836 IQHNGSVSD
+1836 
-1845 SDAEVYGNKIADIT
+1845 
-1859 LGKLSEAF
+1859 
-1867 GKKGIR
+1867 
-1873 NFSGTLLKA
+1873 

>member
-1 MYWLVTDTKADLIFK
+1 MLLHLTLQLVAAITDLIFL
-16 IVDGDISKFRVFKTQ
+16 ITDGQLTTQIEKAKNVFHE
-31 LGGIFDEYNTA
+31 FNTA
-42 ATSAGS
+42 ARAAGTQTDELKDKITALAGGNAKLEKYFNS
-48 LTKELQEEIVRLS
+48 LGTAGE
-61 GGSLNLQRY
+61 
-70 LESLKGSASAS
+70 AS
-81 LKGYVASL
+81 LKGYIGYL
-89 IDANAETV
+89 IRAEGKTLALKAATLALNAALQFGISMLV
-97 SLKISSMALTA
+97 SLAINGVAKAVQAVEDARKA
-108 ALRIGFTV
+108 AVESAKEFQETSTSLHDLVEQYKSLYSETGGTWDTTTL
-116 AVSAIT
+116 VSVHNIQQQIT
-122 LAISNYAASVRE
+122 
-134 ARQEAVSA
+134 
-142 ADEAK
+142 
-147 TLNDSL
+147 
-153 SELANRYKELY
+153 
-164 EASSGKWNEDTL
+164 
-176 KSVRDVQSQIVDL
+176 DL
-189 VGDQAGGI
+189 VGDQAEGI
-197 DLVNGKLQDQLAIL
+197 ELVNGALDEQLALL
-211 RDISVETAKN
+211 R
-221 YIQEHKAQISRA
+221 
-233 KDFFQNDQS
+233 
-242 QYFSIPGYGA
+242 
-252 YGIDKTR
+252 
-259 NNAAAKWIEE
+259 
-269 NISRFGFYETWD
+269 NID
-281 AQGGSRKITG
+281 AQQAQTWQETNQDAVRRAQKYLDRQRNSKFVYPGSKEGRDWLAQNREKYGFTSTNQNNKLVG
-291 TIEEIIDSYREMYD
+291 TVEELIAVYTQMYKDLDTYARDNDLQGQVSGLLATFSEKLRE
-305 ALERY
+305 
-310 GEEQVGRQAEQ
+310 
-321 VDDALNYISNQIA
+321 
-334 ALKGSTYDENRSIY
+334 LKSDEYNEYKDILAQWYKS
-348 EGWLQNEAIVSQA
+348 EAIIQQSNGQYSN
-361 DVLKNGFADQA
+361 VLQTGFADQA
-372 AFDEYISGLRNATDG
+372 AFDEYISGLRSATDG
-387 NKELRDVMI
+387 NKELRDAMI

-411 SAADGAEKQA
+411 SAAEGAEKQA

-434 KAENEELSKYGSVD
+434 RAANEELSKYGSVD

-463 TVLTTNGEYTARRYD
+463 TVLSSNGEYTARRSD
-478 KATRQSYNQDVII
+478 KETRQSYNQDVII

-496 LPDGEALSDE
+496 LPDGEVLSDE
-506 AVQRYLQAI
+506 AVQRYLQAA

-523 LIGLDAKY
+523 LIGLDTKY
-531 NGIILKVD
+531 NGIILKID

-565 SGVYAQGGLEG
+565 SGVYAQSGLEG

-596 KYLAALFDADRWDLD
+596 KYLAALFDADQWDID
-611 LHTAQEAFYGMQYA
+611 LHTAQEALYSMQYA

-631 SFEDLIG
+631 SFEDLIS

-805 NAIKQLEAIFNIA
+805 NAIKQLEAIFNAA

-848 IRSLKESGNLDE
+848 IRSLKQAGNLDE

-923 GKVVNDLSEGEG
+923 GKVVNDLNDNEG

-976 TLLYQSLID
+976 TLLYQSLIE
-985 AMGSTQAL
+985 AAGSTQDL
-993 AEADEGLVAMMLK
+993 ANADEALIASLLK
-1006 EAGVANS
+1006 EAGVAD
-1013 AVAAHQAVEQAKK
+1013 ATAAAHQAVERAKQDSAIASK
-1026 DNATASRALSVSSA
+1026 VAAAATT
-1040 DDINA
+1040 DDITAIYNECIA
-1045 LVAEGLQCG
+1045 LGM
-1054 YTKQQLYEL
+1054 TKDAIYQVV
-1063 YATQIIFNNTNMD
+1063 ATQIIFSNTKMD
-1076 VSQKIAALNQLAQ
+1076 VSQKIAALNLLSQTCGVAIGAVSGVSDAVAGLGGVSAEGVSGLAAHYLKTNRAATKQQ
-1089 ACGITVGYINGVANS
+1089 AEQMALNAIYSNKMKASNPFNGV
-1104 IAGMTGWSSR
+1104 
-1114 DINRTIDG
+1114 
-1122 LVKTGQAA
+1122 
-1130 NKEAAA
+1130 
-1136 QMLLSRAYQSQ
+1136 
-1147 IKSTNPFS
+1147 
-1155 GIDFS
+1155 DFS
-1160 GLGSGGGGS
+1160 SLGSSSSGGGGGT
-1169 SATKAEEIKSAFD
+1169 AKTKAEEIKSAFD

-1487 KKELRQQ
+1487 KKELLQQ

-1534 ASLEEE
+1534 AQLEEE
-1540 LADLQES
+1540 LAGLQED
-1547 LADYIGDYASGKNEE
+1547 LASYVGDYVSGKNEE

-1585 VSSEEKIYRLSIQRI
+1585 ISSEEKLYRAAIERI
-1600 ESDWNGLYQDILA
+1600 NSDWGGLYQDILD
-1613 WNLAAGNSIQDDI
+1613 WNYKAGSSIESEI
-1626 VSAWQLASEAVQR
+1626 IEKWALASEAVQR

-1675 AANTIVERMKAN
+1675 AANSIVERMKAN

-1720 PTKDHSGVW
+1720 PTKDRSGVW

-1774 MQQRT
+1774 MQERT

-1793 KALPYMNGF
+1793 KSLPYMNGF

-1808 DVLTALPKLTPAQG
+1808 DALTALPKLTPAQG
-1822 GSQSMVFSPSIHVT
+1822 GSQSMVFSPSIQVT

>member
-1 MYWLVTDTKADLIFK
+1 MRGLRTQLQGVWDQYNTKAEKAGVLTDSLRDTI
-16 IVDGDISKFRVFKTQ
+16 
-31 LGGIFDEYNTA
+31 GG
-42 ATSAGS
+42 
-48 LTKELQEEIVRLS
+48 LS
-61 GGSLNLQRY
+61 GESATLRSY
-70 LESLKGSASAS
+70 LESLGGSANAS
-81 LKGYVASL
+81 FGGYLKYIAEAKVGTVAL
-89 IDANAETV
+89 KAETIALNTALSLGV
-97 SLKISSMALTA
+97 SLLASFVFDKLIQAIRATAEARKAAIDSANEVQNLRTSLGGLIEQYKSLYSETGGAWDTTAL
-108 ALRIGFTV
+108 
-116 AVSAIT
+116 
-122 LAISNYAASVRE
+122 ASV
-134 ARQEAVSA
+134 
-142 ADEAK
+142 
-147 TLNDSL
+147 
-153 SELANRYKELY
+153 
-164 EASSGKWNEDTL
+164 
-176 KSVRDVQSQIVDL
+176 KSIQQQITDL
-189 VGDQAGGI
+189 VGDQAEGI
-197 DLVNGKLQDQLAIL
+197 NLVNGELKTQLAL
-211 RDISVETAKN
+211 LGDISVKNSEVWLRDNAGAVQSSKKFLNADVSDYLGSFSGAAKQILNQN
-221 YIQEHKAQISRA
+221 YEK
-233 KDFFQNDQS
+233 
-242 QYFSIPGYGA
+242 YGF
-252 YGIDKTR
+252 R
-259 NNAAAKWIEE
+259 NAAETQRNREGFIYWI
-269 NISRFGFYETWD
+269 D
-281 AQGGSRKITG
+281 G
-291 TIEEIIDSYREMYD
+291 TRDEIIATYEQIYAD
-305 ALERY
+305 LEAY
-310 GEEQVGRQAEQ
+310 AKGTGEDLTSELVRVSDKLRG
-321 VDDALNYISNQIA
+321 LKTA
-334 ALKGSTYDENRSIY
+334 AYSESHSTYDS
-348 EGWLQNEAIVSQA
+348 WLQNEAIVSQA

-387 NKELRDVMI
+387 NKELRDAMI

-411 SAADGAEKQA
+411 SATNGVEKQA
-421 SGIDYLIEKYKKL
+421 SGIDYLIERYKT
-434 KAENEELSKYGSVD
+434 YGSVTIFRK
-448 LTNRPQVQMDDGSVA
+448 LINESETLQSVLDGM
-463 TVLTTNGEYTARRYD
+463 
-478 KATRQSYNQDVII
+478 K
-491 HYTPI
+491 P
-496 LPDGEALSDE
+496 
-506 AVQRYLQAI
+506 
-515 VDNTTVDQ
+515 
-523 LIGLDAKY
+523 
-531 NGIILKVD
+531 
-539 TDFDFTL
+539 
-546 SDEQKD
+546 
-552 KLWDAIGDAYDEL
+552 
-565 SGVYAQGGLEG
+565 
-576 LTAKITDAMT
+576 
-586 SAGVPIEDAA
+586 
-596 KYLAALFDADRWDLD
+596 
-611 LHTAQEAFYGMQYA
+611 
-625 AYGTGT
+625 
-631 SFEDLIG
+631 
-638 TSEMLQ
+638 
-644 RVLAGMTIPEALEFL
+644 PEALEFL
-659 SNGNMGS
+659 SDFLSDGNMGS

-707 VYTALVAAGEN
+707 VYTALTTAGEN

-736 YKKFIQQQVYEKN
+736 YKEFIQQQVYEKN

-761 LALQEELKD
+761 LALREQYTVAMRE
-770 AERNAYLTGGLDEAV
+770 ASATGGLDKAQSIQ
-785 RVRKQLRDLEAEY
+785 KQLRDLEAEY

-840 KAAELENA
+840 KATELEHA
-848 IRSLKESGNLDE
+848 IRSLKQAGNLDE

-869 LTQFPKLKRW
+869 LAQFPKLKRW

-976 TLLYQSLID
+976 TLLYQSLIE
-985 AMGSTQAL
+985 ATGSTQDL
-993 AEADEGLVAMMLK
+993 ASADEALIASLLK
-1006 EAGVANS
+1006 EAGVAD
-1013 AVAAHQAVEQAKK
+1013 ATAAAHQAVERAKQDSAIASK
-1026 DNATASRALSVSSA
+1026 VAAAATT
-1040 DDINA
+1040 DDITAIYNECIA
-1045 LVAEGLQCG
+1045 LGM
-1054 YTKQQLYEL
+1054 TKDAIYQVV
-1063 YATQIIFNNTNMD
+1063 ATQIIFSNTKMD
-1076 VSQKIAALNQLAQ
+1076 VSQKIAALNLLSQT
-1089 ACGITVGYINGVANS
+1089 CGVAIGAVS
-1104 IAGMTGWSSR
+1104 GVSDAVAGLGGVSAEGVSGLAAHYLKT
-1114 DINRTIDG
+1114 NRAAT
-1122 LVKTGQAA
+1122 KQQAEQMA
-1130 NKEAAA
+1130 LNAIYTNKMKA
-1136 QMLLSRAYQSQ
+1136 S
-1147 IKSTNPFS
+1147 NPFK
-1155 GIDFS
+1155 GVDFS
-1160 GLGSGGGGS
+1160 SLGSSPSGGGGGT
-1169 SATKAEEIKSAFD
+1169 AKTKAEEIKSAFD

-1227 AAESAMEQVRAYY
+1227 AAESAAEQVRAYY

-1487 KKELRQQ
+1487 KKELLQQ

-1534 ASLEEE
+1534 AQLEEE
-1540 LADLQES
+1540 LAELQEG
-1547 LADYIGDYASGKNEE
+1547 LADYIGGYTSDKNEE
-1562 TLDKAAEDYSQY
+1562 ALDKAAEDYSDY

-1600 ESDWNGLYQDILA
+1600 ESDWSGLYQDILA

-1639 YGSFVAAAQATAA
+1639 YGSFVAAA
-1652 GNSLGDSFSY
+1652 
-1662 DYDQSAGDPAATA
+1662 
-1675 AANTIVERMKAN
+1675 R
-1687 AAAWHGASKS
+1687 
-1697 EQARLSAE
+1697 
-1705 NEQLAQQLAQ
+1705 
-1715 YVGAM
+1715 
-1720 PTKDHSGVW
+1720 
-1729 WLNGQKLFDIYPKY
+1729 
-1743 HQGGVVGGLQNEKQ
+1743 
-1757 KELLTVLKDG
+1757 
-1767 ELVSTEQ
+1767 
-1774 MQQRT
+1774 
-1779 IELIDFADN
+1779 
-1788 IAKRL
+1788 
-1793 KALPYMNGF
+1793 
-1802 GSLLKN
+1802 
-1808 DVLTALPKLTPAQG
+1808 
-1822 GSQSMVFSPSIHVT
+1822 
-1836 IQHNGSVSD
+1836 
-1845 SDAEVYGNKIADIT
+1845 
-1859 LGKLSEAF
+1859 LSEAA
-1867 GKKGIR
+1867 GALR
-1873 NFSGTLLKA
+1873 L

>member
-1 MYWLVTDTKADLIFK
+1 MFLNVAEKIRPLRKAI
-16 IVDGDISKFRVFKTQ
+16 
-31 LGGIFDEYNTA
+31 DEYNAMLMA
-42 ATSAGS
+42 AGKRTDSLKQSMIGLAGS
-48 LTKELQEEIVRLS
+48 NTKLEGYFS
-61 GGSLNLQRY
+61 SLGDTSR
-70 LESLKGSASAS
+70 AS
-81 LKGYVASL
+81 LKGYAGYLALAAGKTLALKAATLALNAALQFGISMLVSSGINRIIEEKQKIEDARKAAADSAAEFQETSASL
-89 IDANAETV
+89 HDLIEQYKTLYSETGG
-97 SLKISSMALTA
+97 TWD
-108 ALRIGFTV
+108 TT
-116 AVSAIT
+116 T
-122 LAISNYAASVRE
+122 LASV
-134 ARQEAVSA
+134 Q
-142 ADEAK
+142 
-147 TLNDSL
+147 NI
-153 SELANRYKELY
+153 
-164 EASSGKWNEDTL
+164 
-176 KSVRDVQSQIVDL
+176 QQQITDL
-189 VGDQAGGI
+189 VGDQAEGI
-197 DLVNGKLQDQLAIL
+197 ELVNGALDEQLALL
-211 RDISVETAKN
+211 RNIDV
-221 YIQEHKAQISRA
+221 QQAQTWQLENKDVVSRA
-233 KDFFQNDQS
+233 SK
-242 QYFSIPGYGA
+242 YFGRKHTVSVMDSVNPDSAVLEWIN
-252 YGIDKTR
+252 K
-259 NNAAAKWIEE
+259 NAAKYKPVLTDRGALQNADLAGSWDDIVSTLEQMYSDLDAYARSHNQTDKFSDSLAS
-269 NISRFGFYETWD
+269 ISEQIRALKTDEYNEY
-281 AQGGSRKITG
+281 K
-291 TIEEIIDSYREMYD
+291 D
-305 ALERY
+305 ALAQWY
-310 GEEQVGRQAEQ
+310 K
-321 VDDALNYISNQIA
+321 S
-334 ALKGSTYDENRSIY
+334 
-348 EGWLQNEAIVSQA
+348 EAIIQQSNGQYSN
-361 DVLKNGFADQA
+361 VLQTGFADQA
-372 AFDEYISGLRNATDG
+372 AFDEYISGLRNATGG
-387 NKELRDVMI
+387 NKELRDAMI

-463 TVLTTNGEYTARRYD
+463 TVFSSNGEYTARRYD
-478 KATRQSYNQDVII
+478 KETRQSYNQDVII

-496 LPDGEALSDE
+496 LPDGEVLSDE
-506 AVQRYLQAI
+506 AVQRYLQAV

-565 SGVYAQGGLEG
+565 SDVYAQGGLEG

-596 KYLAALFDADRWDLD
+596 KYLAALFDADQWDLD
-611 LHTAQEAFYGMQYA
+611 LHTAQEALYGMQYA

-736 YKKFIQQQVYEKN
+736 YKEFIQQQVYEKN

-785 RVRKQLRDLEAEY
+785 RARKQLRDLEAEY

-805 NAIKQLEAIFNIA
+805 NAIKQLEAIFNAA

-824 KSGTE
+824 KSGAE
-829 GLGAALEATET
+829 GLGAALEATDT
-840 KAAELENA
+840 KAAALENA
-848 IRSLKESGNLDE
+848 IRSLKQSGNLDE

-976 TLLYQSLID
+976 TLMYQSLIE
-985 AMGSTQAL
+985 AAGSTQDL
-993 AEADEGLVAMMLK
+993 ANADEALIASLLK
-1006 EAGVANS
+1006 EAGVAD
-1013 AVAAHQAVEQAKK
+1013 ATAAAHQAVERAKQDSAIASK
-1026 DNATASRALSVSSA
+1026 VAAAATT
-1040 DDINA
+1040 DDITAIYNECIA
-1045 LVAEGLQCG
+1045 LGM
-1054 YTKQQLYEL
+1054 TKDAIYQVV
-1063 YATQIIFNNTNMD
+1063 ATQIIFSNTKMD
-1076 VSQKIAALNQLAQ
+1076 VSQKIAALNLLSQT
-1089 ACGITVGYINGVANS
+1089 CGVAIGAVS
-1104 IAGMTGWSSR
+1104 GVSDAVAGLGGVSAEGVSGLAAHYLKT
-1114 DINRTIDG
+1114 NRAAT
-1122 LVKTGQAA
+1122 KQQAEQMA
-1130 NKEAAA
+1130 LNAIYTNKMKA
-1136 QMLLSRAYQSQ
+1136 S
-1147 IKSTNPFS
+1147 NPFK
-1155 GIDFS
+1155 GVDFS
-1160 GLGSGGGGS
+1160 SLGSSPSGGGGGT
-1169 SATKAEEIKSAFD
+1169 AKTKAEEIKSVFD

-1487 KKELRQQ
+1487 KKELLQQ

-1547 LADYIGDYASGKNEE
+1547 LADYIGDYTSGKNEE

-1585 VSSEEKIYRLSIQRI
+1585 ISSEEKLYRAAIERI
-1600 ESDWNGLYQDILA
+1600 NSDWGGLYQDILD
-1613 WNLAAGNSIQDDI
+1613 WNYKAGSSIESEI
-1626 VSAWQLASEAVQR
+1626 IEKWALASEAVQR

-1743 HQGGVVGGLQNEKQ
+1743 HQGGVVGGVQNEKQ

-1767 ELVSTEQ
+1767 ELVSTAQ
-1774 MQQRT
+1774 MQERT

-1822 GSQSMVFSPSIHVT
+1822 GSQSMVFSPSIQVT

>member
-1 MYWLVTDTKADLIFK
+1 MFLNVAEKIRPLRKAI
-16 IVDGDISKFRVFKTQ
+16 
-31 LGGIFDEYNTA
+31 DEYNAMLMA
-42 ATSAGS
+42 AGKRTDSLKQSMIGLAGS
-48 LTKELQEEIVRLS
+48 NTKLEGYFS
-61 GGSLNLQRY
+61 SLGDTSR
-70 LESLKGSASAS
+70 AS
-81 LKGYVASL
+81 LKGYAGYLALAEGKTLALKAATLALNAALQFGISMLVSYGINRIIEEKQKIEDARKAAAESAAEFQETSASL
-89 IDANAETV
+89 HDLIEQYKTLYSETGG
-97 SLKISSMALTA
+97 TWD
-108 ALRIGFTV
+108 TT
-116 AVSAIT
+116 T
-122 LAISNYAASVRE
+122 LASV
-134 ARQEAVSA
+134 Q
-142 ADEAK
+142 
-147 TLNDSL
+147 NI
-153 SELANRYKELY
+153 
-164 EASSGKWNEDTL
+164 
-176 KSVRDVQSQIVDL
+176 QQQITDL
-189 VGDQAGGI
+189 VGDQAEGI
-197 DLVNGKLQDQLAIL
+197 ELVNGALDEQLALL
-211 RDISVETAKN
+211 RNIDV
-221 YIQEHKAQISRA
+221 QQAQTWQLENKDVVSRA
-233 KDFFQNDQS
+233 SK
-242 QYFSIPGYGA
+242 YFGRKHTVSVMDSVNPDSAVLEWIN
-252 YGIDKTR
+252 K
-259 NNAAAKWIEE
+259 NAAKYKPVLTDRGALQNTDLTGSWDDIVSTLEQMYSDLDAYARSHNQTDKFSDSLAS
-269 NISRFGFYETWD
+269 ISEQIRALKTDEYNEY
-281 AQGGSRKITG
+281 K
-291 TIEEIIDSYREMYD
+291 D
-305 ALERY
+305 ALAQWY
-310 GEEQVGRQAEQ
+310 K
-321 VDDALNYISNQIA
+321 S
-334 ALKGSTYDENRSIY
+334 
-348 EGWLQNEAIVSQA
+348 EAIIQQSNGQYSN
-361 DVLKNGFADQA
+361 VLQTGFADQA

-387 NKELRDVMI
+387 NKELRDAMI

-463 TVLTTNGEYTARRYD
+463 TVLSSNGEYTARRYD
-478 KATRQSYNQDVII
+478 KKTRQFYNQDVII

-496 LPDGEALSDE
+496 LPDGEVLSDE
-506 AVQRYLQAI
+506 AVQRYLQAA

-523 LIGLDAKY
+523 LIGLDTKY

-596 KYLAALFDADRWDLD
+596 KYLAALFDADQWDLD
-611 LHTAQEAFYGMQYA
+611 LHTAQEALYGMQYA

-631 SFEDLIG
+631 SFEDLID

-736 YKKFIQQQVYEKN
+736 YKEFIQQQVYEKN

-805 NAIKQLEAIFNIA
+805 NAIKQLEAIFNAA

-848 IRSLKESGNLDE
+848 IRSLKQSGNLDE

-935 VSFSTLSSIQ
+935 VSFSALSSIQ

-976 TLLYQSLID
+976 TLMYQSLIE
-985 AMGSTQAL
+985 AAGSTQDL
-993 AEADEGLVAMMLK
+993 ANADEALIASLLK
-1006 EAGVANS
+1006 EAGVAD
-1013 AVAAHQAVEQAKK
+1013 ATAAAHQAVERAKQDSAIASK
-1026 DNATASRALSVSSA
+1026 VAAAATT
-1040 DDINA
+1040 DDITAIYNECIA
-1045 LVAEGLQCG
+1045 LGM
-1054 YTKQQLYEL
+1054 TKEAIYQVV
-1063 YATQIIFNNTNMD
+1063 ATQIIFSNTKMD
-1076 VSQKIAALNQLAQ
+1076 VSQKIAALNLLSQT
-1089 ACGITVGYINGVANS
+1089 CGVAIGAVS
-1104 IAGMTGWSSR
+1104 GVSDAVAGLGGVSAEGVSGLAAHYLKT
-1114 DINRTIDG
+1114 NRAAT
-1122 LVKTGQAA
+1122 KQQAEQMA
-1130 NKEAAA
+1130 LNAIYTNKMKA
-1136 QMLLSRAYQSQ
+1136 S
-1147 IKSTNPFS
+1147 NPFK
-1155 GIDFS
+1155 GVDFS
-1160 GLGSGGGGS
+1160 SLGSSPSGGGGGT
-1169 SATKAEEIKSAFD
+1169 AKTKAEEIKSAFD

-1487 KKELRQQ
+1487 KKELLRQ

-1585 VSSEEKIYRLSIQRI
+1585 VSSEEKIYRL
-1600 ESDWNGLYQDILA
+1600 A
-1613 WNLAAGNSIQDDI
+1613 
-1626 VSAWQLASEAVQR
+1626 
-1639 YGSFVAAAQATAA
+1639 
-1652 GNSLGDSFSY
+1652 
-1662 DYDQSAGDPAATA
+1662 
-1675 AANTIVERMKAN
+1675 
-1687 AAAWHGASKS
+1687 
-1697 EQARLSAE
+1697 
-1705 NEQLAQQLAQ
+1705 
-1715 YVGAM
+1715 
-1720 PTKDHSGVW
+1720 
-1729 WLNGQKLFDIYPKY
+1729 
-1743 HQGGVVGGLQNEKQ
+1743 
-1757 KELLTVLKDG
+1757 
-1767 ELVSTEQ
+1767 
-1774 MQQRT
+1774 
-1779 IELIDFADN
+1779 
-1788 IAKRL
+1788 
-1793 KALPYMNGF
+1793 
-1802 GSLLKN
+1802 
-1808 DVLTALPKLTPAQG
+1808 
-1822 GSQSMVFSPSIHVT
+1822 
-1836 IQHNGSVSD
+1836 
-1845 SDAEVYGNKIADIT
+1845 
-1859 LGKLSEAF
+1859 
-1867 GKKGIR
+1867 
-1873 NFSGTLLKA
+1873 

>member
-1 MYWLVTDTKADLIFK
+1 MYPDLIFK
-16 IVDGDISKFRVFKTQ
+16 FTDGKIISNITEKFGPLKTVVNQ
-31 LGGIFDEYNTA
+31 YNAILHAAGERTDALKDSMIGLADSNAKLKDYLSSLGKTGEASLTGYIAYLTKANGKTLLLKA
-42 ATSAGS
+42 ATLALNAALQFGISMLVSYGINRIIEEKQKIEDARKAAADSAA
-48 LTKELQEEIVRLS
+48 EFQET
-61 GGSLNLQRY
+61 
-70 LESLKGSASAS
+70 SAS
-81 LKGYVASL
+81 LHDL
-89 IDANAETV
+89 IEQYKTLYSETGG
-97 SLKISSMALTA
+97 TWD
-108 ALRIGFTV
+108 TT
-116 AVSAIT
+116 T
-122 LAISNYAASVRE
+122 LASV
-134 ARQEAVSA
+134 Q
-142 ADEAK
+142 
-147 TLNDSL
+147 NI
-153 SELANRYKELY
+153 
-164 EASSGKWNEDTL
+164 
-176 KSVRDVQSQIVDL
+176 QQQITDL
-189 VGDQAGGI
+189 VGDQAEGI
-197 DLVNGKLQDQLAIL
+197 ELVNGALDEQLALL
-211 RDISVETAKN
+211 RNIDV
-221 YIQEHKAQISRA
+221 QQAQTWQLENKDVVSRA
-233 KDFFQNDQS
+233 SK
-242 QYFSIPGYGA
+242 YFGRKHTVSVVDSVNPDSAVLEWIN
-252 YGIDKTR
+252 K
-259 NNAAAKWIEE
+259 NAAKYKPVLTDRGALQNADLTGSWDDIVSTLEQMYSDLDAYARSHNQTDKFSDSLDS
-269 NISRFGFYETWD
+269 IS
-281 AQGGSRKITG
+281 
-291 TIEEIIDSYREMYD
+291 
-305 ALERY
+305 
-310 GEEQVGRQAEQ
+310 EQIR
-321 VDDALNYISNQIA
+321 
-334 ALKGSTYDENRSIY
+334 ALKTDEYNEYKDILAQWYKS
-348 EGWLQNEAIVSQA
+348 EAIIQQSNGQYSN
-361 DVLKNGFADQA
+361 VLQTGFADQA
-372 AFDEYISGLRNATDG
+372 AFDAYISGLRNATGG
-387 NKELRDVMI
+387 NKELRDAMI

-463 TVLTTNGEYTARRYD
+463 TVLSSNGEYTARRYD
-478 KATRQSYNQDVII
+478 KGTRQFYNQDVII

-496 LPDGEALSDE
+496 LPDGEVLSDE
-506 AVQRYLQAI
+506 AVQRYLQAA

-523 LIGLDAKY
+523 LIGLDTKY
-531 NGIILKVD
+531 NGIILKID

-565 SGVYAQGGLEG
+565 SGVYAQSGLEG

-596 KYLAALFDADRWDLD
+596 KYLAALFDADQWDLD
-611 LHTAQEAFYGMQYA
+611 LHTAQEALYGMQYA

-736 YKKFIQQQVYEKN
+736 YKEFIQQQVYEKN

-805 NAIKQLEAIFNIA
+805 NAIKQLEAIFNAA

-848 IRSLKESGNLDE
+848 IRSLKQSGNLDE

-879 LDAYS
+879 LDAYN
-884 KGQITATRLLGIF
+884 KGQITAARLLGIF

-976 TLLYQSLID
+976 TLLYQSLIE
-985 AMGSTQAL
+985 AAGSTQDL
-993 AEADEGLVAMMLK
+993 ANADETLIASLLK
-1006 EAGVANS
+1006 EAGVAD
-1013 AVAAHQAVEQAKK
+1013 ATAAAHQAVERAKQDSAIASK
-1026 DNATASRALSVSSA
+1026 VAAAATT
-1040 DDINA
+1040 DDITAIYNECIA
-1045 LVAEGLQCG
+1045 LGM
-1054 YTKQQLYEL
+1054 TKDAIYQVV
-1063 YATQIIFNNTNMD
+1063 ATQIIFSNTKMD
-1076 VSQKIAALNQLAQ
+1076 VSQKIAALNLLSQT
-1089 ACGITVGYINGVANS
+1089 CGVAIGAVS
-1104 IAGMTGWSSR
+1104 GVSDAVAGLGGVSAEGVSGLAAHYLKT
-1114 DINRTIDG
+1114 NRAAT
-1122 LVKTGQAA
+1122 KQQAEQMA
-1130 NKEAAA
+1130 LNAIYTNKMKA
-1136 QMLLSRAYQSQ
+1136 S
-1147 IKSTNPFS
+1147 NPFK
-1155 GIDFS
+1155 GVDFS
-1160 GLGSGGGGS
+1160 SLGSSSSGGGGGT
-1169 SATKAEEIKSAFD
+1169 AKTKAEEIKSAFD

-1487 KKELRQQ
+1487 KKELLQQ

-1547 LADYIGDYASGKNEE
+1547 LADYIGDYTSGKNEE

-1585 VSSEEKIYRLSIQRI
+1585 VSSEEKIYRL
-1600 ESDWNGLYQDILA
+1600 A
-1613 WNLAAGNSIQDDI
+1613 
-1626 VSAWQLASEAVQR
+1626 
-1639 YGSFVAAAQATAA
+1639 
-1652 GNSLGDSFSY
+1652 
-1662 DYDQSAGDPAATA
+1662 
-1675 AANTIVERMKAN
+1675 
-1687 AAAWHGASKS
+1687 
-1697 EQARLSAE
+1697 
-1705 NEQLAQQLAQ
+1705 
-1715 YVGAM
+1715 
-1720 PTKDHSGVW
+1720 
-1729 WLNGQKLFDIYPKY
+1729 
-1743 HQGGVVGGLQNEKQ
+1743 
-1757 KELLTVLKDG
+1757 
-1767 ELVSTEQ
+1767 
-1774 MQQRT
+1774 
-1779 IELIDFADN
+1779 
-1788 IAKRL
+1788 
-1793 KALPYMNGF
+1793 
-1802 GSLLKN
+1802 
-1808 DVLTALPKLTPAQG
+1808 
-1822 GSQSMVFSPSIHVT
+1822 
-1836 IQHNGSVSD
+1836 
-1845 SDAEVYGNKIADIT
+1845 
-1859 LGKLSEAF
+1859 
-1867 GKKGIR
+1867 
-1873 NFSGTLLKA
+1873 

>member
-1 MYWLVTDTKADLIFK
+1 MNPVKDAVHQYSTMLKVAGKRTNLLEQQISKLAGTGTKLESYFKSLGKTGEASVSGYIGYLIKAQGKTLALKAATLALNAAIQFGLSMLASLAINK
-16 IVDGDISKFRVFKTQ
+16 IV
-31 LGGIFDEYNTA
+31 
-42 ATSAGS
+42 
-48 LTKELQEEIVRLS
+48 
-61 GGSLNLQRY
+61 
-70 LESLKGSASAS
+70 
-81 LKGYVASL
+81 
-89 IDANAETV
+89 
-97 SLKISSMALTA
+97 
-108 ALRIGFTV
+108 
-116 AVSAIT
+116 
-122 LAISNYAASVRE
+122 
-134 ARQEAVSA
+134 
-142 ADEAK
+142 
-147 TLNDSL
+147 
-153 SELANRYKELY
+153 ELANAAKEAREAAADAAGDTQEMQSSLADLTEQYKQLY
-164 EASSGKWNEDTL
+164 EAKNGRWDTESL
-176 KSVRDVQSQIVDL
+176 VSVRDLEQQIVDL
-189 VGDQAGGI
+189 VGEHGHNI
-197 DLVNGKLQDQLAIL
+197 DLVNGKLNEQLGIL
-211 RDISVETAKN
+211 RDISVEEASKYLRDYN
-221 YIQEHKAQISRA
+221 SGIQSSKKYLSKERTS
-233 KDFFQNDQS
+233 
-242 QYFSIPGYGA
+242 SIGSGGALSDNPGT
-252 YGIDKTR
+252 IWMRENFDK
-259 NNAAAKWIEE
+259 
-269 NISRFGFYETWD
+269 FGFTTTST
-281 AQGGSRKITG
+281 GGYQITG
-291 TIEEIIDSYREMYD
+291 TIDEIIDAYTKMYD
-305 ALERY
+305 ELDRY
-310 GEEQVGRQAEQ
+310 AREHRISDDVAEDLTRIS
-321 VDDALNYISNQIA
+321 VELDSLRTDEYIKA
-334 ALKGSTYDENRSIY
+334 KEAY

-372 AFDEYISGLRNATDG
+372 AFDEYISGLRNATGG
-387 NKELRDVMI
+387 NKELRDAMI

-421 SGIDYLIEKYKKL
+421 SGIDYLIERYKT
-434 KAENEELSKYGSVD
+434 YGSVTIFRK
-448 LTNRPQVQMDDGSVA
+448 LINASETLQSVLDGM
-463 TVLTTNGEYTARRYD
+463 
-478 KATRQSYNQDVII
+478 K
-491 HYTPI
+491 P
-496 LPDGEALSDE
+496 
-506 AVQRYLQAI
+506 
-515 VDNTTVDQ
+515 
-523 LIGLDAKY
+523 
-531 NGIILKVD
+531 
-539 TDFDFTL
+539 
-546 SDEQKD
+546 
-552 KLWDAIGDAYDEL
+552 
-565 SGVYAQGGLEG
+565 
-576 LTAKITDAMT
+576 
-586 SAGVPIEDAA
+586 
-596 KYLAALFDADRWDLD
+596 
-611 LHTAQEAFYGMQYA
+611 
-625 AYGTGT
+625 
-631 SFEDLIG
+631 
-638 TSEMLQ
+638 
-644 RVLAGMTIPEALEFL
+644 PEALEFL
-659 SNGNMGS
+659 SDFLSDGNMGS
-666 AKNFT
+666 AKDFT

-692 EMLDGGTISSGTATD
+692 EMLDSGTISAGTATD
-707 VYTALVAAGEN
+707 VYTALTAAGEN

-736 YKKFIQQQVYEKN
+736 YKEFIRQQVYEKN

-761 LALQEELKD
+761 LALREQYTVAMREAD
-770 AERNAYLTGGLDEAV
+770 ASGGLDKA
-785 RVRKQLRDLEAEY
+785 RSIQKQLQALEAEY

-824 KSGTE
+824 KNGAE

-848 IRSLKESGNLDE
+848 IRSLNQSGNLDE

-903 FNAGGVFDDLATA
+903 FNAGGVFDDLSTA

-935 VSFSTLSSIQ
+935 VSFSALSSIQ

-976 TLLYQSLID
+976 TLLYQSLIE
-985 AMGSTQAL
+985 AAGSTQDL
-993 AEADEGLVAMMLK
+993 ANADETLIASLLK
-1006 EAGVANS
+1006 EAGVAD
-1013 AVAAHQAVEQAKK
+1013 ATAAAHQAVERAKQDSAIASK
-1026 DNATASRALSVSSA
+1026 VAAAATT
-1040 DDINA
+1040 DDITAIYNECIA
-1045 LVAEGLQCG
+1045 LGM
-1054 YTKQQLYEL
+1054 TKDAIYQVV
-1063 YATQIIFNNTNMD
+1063 ATQIIFSNTKMD
-1076 VSQKIAALNQLAQ
+1076 VSQKIAALNLLSQT
-1089 ACGITVGYINGVANS
+1089 CGVAIGAVS
-1104 IAGMTGWSSR
+1104 GVSDAVAGLGGVSAEGVSGLAAHYLKT
-1114 DINRTIDG
+1114 NRAAT
-1122 LVKTGQAA
+1122 KQQAEQMA
-1130 NKEAAA
+1130 LNAIYTNKMKA
-1136 QMLLSRAYQSQ
+1136 S
-1147 IKSTNPFS
+1147 NPFK
-1155 GIDFS
+1155 GVDFS
-1160 GLGSGGGGS
+1160 SLGSSSSGGGGGT
-1169 SATKAEEIKSAFD
+1169 AKTKAEEIKSAFD

-1468 QMVDA
+1468 QMVEA
-1473 LEDQRDAYQALIDK
+1473 LQKQSEEYSNLISK
-1487 KKELRQQ
+1487 KKELLQQ

-1767 ELVSTEQ
+1767 ELVSTAQ
-1774 MQQRT
+1774 MQERT

-1822 GSQSMVFSPSIHVT
+1822 GSQSMVFSPSIQVT

>member
-1 MYWLVTDTKADLIFK
+1 MAFFGSIFEEHLYSPLLGAPLQLVIGWHRRLIFK
-16 IVDGDISKFRVFKTQ
+16 YADGKMFLNVAEKIRPLRKA
-31 LGGIFDEYNTA
+31 IDEYNAMLMA
-42 ATSAGS
+42 AGKRTDSLKQSMIGLAGS
-48 LTKELQEEIVRLS
+48 NTKLEGYFS
-61 GGSLNLQRY
+61 SLGDTSR
-70 LESLKGSASAS
+70 AS
-81 LKGYVASL
+81 LKGYAGYLALAEGKTLALKAATLALNAALQFGISMLVSYGINRIIEEKQKIEDARKAAADSAAEFQETSASL
-89 IDANAETV
+89 HDLIEQYKTLYSETGG
-97 SLKISSMALTA
+97 TWD
-108 ALRIGFTV
+108 TT
-116 AVSAIT
+116 T
-122 LAISNYAASVRE
+122 LASV
-134 ARQEAVSA
+134 Q
-142 ADEAK
+142 
-147 TLNDSL
+147 NI
-153 SELANRYKELY
+153 
-164 EASSGKWNEDTL
+164 
-176 KSVRDVQSQIVDL
+176 QQQITDL
-189 VGDQAGGI
+189 VGDQAEGI
-197 DLVNGKLQDQLAIL
+197 ELVNGALDEQLALL
-211 RDISVETAKN
+211 RNIDV
-221 YIQEHKAQISRA
+221 QQAQTWQLENKDVVSRA
-233 KDFFQNDQS
+233 SK
-242 QYFSIPGYGA
+242 YFGRKHTVSVVDSVNPDSAVLEWIN
-252 YGIDKTR
+252 K
-259 NNAAAKWIEE
+259 NAAKYKPVLTDRGALQNADLTGSWDDIVSTLEQMYSDLDAYARSHNQTDKFSDSLAS
-269 NISRFGFYETWD
+269 ISEQIRALKTDEYNEY
-281 AQGGSRKITG
+281 K
-291 TIEEIIDSYREMYD
+291 D
-305 ALERY
+305 ALAQWY
-310 GEEQVGRQAEQ
+310 K
-321 VDDALNYISNQIA
+321 S
-334 ALKGSTYDENRSIY
+334 
-348 EGWLQNEAIVSQA
+348 EAIIQQSNGQYSN
-361 DVLKNGFADQA
+361 VLQTGFADQA
-372 AFDEYISGLRNATDG
+372 AFDEYISGLRSATDG
-387 NKELRDVMI
+387 NKELREAMI

-421 SGIDYLIEKYKKL
+421 SGIDYLIERYKT
-434 KAENEELSKYGSVD
+434 YGSVTIFRKLID
-448 LTNRPQVQMDDGSVA
+448 ASETL
-463 TVLTTNGEYTARRYD
+463 
-478 KATRQSYNQDVII
+478 QS
-491 HYTPI
+491 
-496 LPDGEALSDE
+496 
-506 AVQRYLQAI
+506 
-515 VDNTTVDQ
+515 
-523 LIGLDAKY
+523 
-531 NGIILKVD
+531 
-539 TDFDFTL
+539 
-546 SDEQKD
+546 
-552 KLWDAIGDAYDEL
+552 
-565 SGVYAQGGLEG
+565 
-576 LTAKITDAMT
+576 
-586 SAGVPIEDAA
+586 
-596 KYLAALFDADRWDLD
+596 
-611 LHTAQEAFYGMQYA
+611 
-625 AYGTGT
+625 
-631 SFEDLIG
+631 
-638 TSEMLQ
+638 
-644 RVLAGMTIPEALEFL
+644 VLAGMEPSEALEFL
-659 SNGNMGS
+659 SDFLSDGNMGS
-666 AKNFT
+666 AKDFT

-692 EMLDGGTISSGTATD
+692 EMLDSGTISAGTATD
-707 VYTALVAAGEN
+707 VYTALTAAGEN

-736 YKKFIQQQVYEKN
+736 YKEFIRQQVYEKN

-761 LALQEELKD
+761 LALREQYTVAMRE
-770 AERNAYLTGGLDEAV
+770 ASASGGLDKA
-785 RVRKQLRDLEAEY
+785 RSIQKQLQALEAEY

-824 KSGTE
+824 KSGAE

-840 KAAELENA
+840 KATELENA
-848 IRSLKESGNLDE
+848 IRSLKQSGNLDE

-923 GKVVNDLSEGEG
+923 GKVVNDLNDNEG
-935 VSFSTLSSIQ
+935 VSFSALSSIQ

-963 AKTNTEEVSNIIG
+963 AKTNTEEVSNIVG
-976 TLLYQSLID
+976 TLLYQSLIE
-985 AMGSTQAL
+985 AAGSTQDL
-993 AEADEGLVAMMLK
+993 ANADEALIASLLK
-1006 EAGVANS
+1006 EAGVAD
-1013 AVAAHQAVEQAKK
+1013 ATAAAHQAVERAKQDSAIASK
-1026 DNATASRALSVSSA
+1026 VAAAATT
-1040 DDINA
+1040 DDITAIYNECIA
-1045 LVAEGLQCG
+1045 LGM
-1054 YTKQQLYEL
+1054 TKDAIYQVV
-1063 YATQIIFNNTNMD
+1063 ATQIIFSNTKMD
-1076 VSQKIAALNQLAQ
+1076 VSQKIAALNLLSQT
-1089 ACGITVGYINGVANS
+1089 CGVAIGAVS
-1104 IAGMTGWSSR
+1104 GVSDAVAGLGGVSADGVSGLAAHYLKT
-1114 DINRTIDG
+1114 NRAAT
-1122 LVKTGQAA
+1122 KQQAEQMA
-1130 NKEAAA
+1130 LNAIYTNKMKA
-1136 QMLLSRAYQSQ
+1136 S
-1147 IKSTNPFS
+1147 NPFK
-1155 GIDFS
+1155 GVDFS
-1160 GLGSGGGGS
+1160 SLGSSPSGGGGGT
-1169 SATKAEEIKSAFD
+1169 AKTKAEEIKSAFD

-1189 HSIYLEQQYYNVAD
+1189 HSIYLEQQYYNVAN

-1487 KKELRQQ
+1487 KKELLQQ

-1547 LADYIGDYASGKNEE
+1547 LADYIGDYTSGKNEE

-1585 VSSEEKIYRLSIQRI
+1585 VSSEEKIYRL
-1600 ESDWNGLYQDILA
+1600 A
-1613 WNLAAGNSIQDDI
+1613 
-1626 VSAWQLASEAVQR
+1626 
-1639 YGSFVAAAQATAA
+1639 
-1652 GNSLGDSFSY
+1652 
-1662 DYDQSAGDPAATA
+1662 
-1675 AANTIVERMKAN
+1675 
-1687 AAAWHGASKS
+1687 
-1697 EQARLSAE
+1697 
-1705 NEQLAQQLAQ
+1705 
-1715 YVGAM
+1715 
-1720 PTKDHSGVW
+1720 
-1729 WLNGQKLFDIYPKY
+1729 
-1743 HQGGVVGGLQNEKQ
+1743 
-1757 KELLTVLKDG
+1757 
-1767 ELVSTEQ
+1767 
-1774 MQQRT
+1774 
-1779 IELIDFADN
+1779 
-1788 IAKRL
+1788 
-1793 KALPYMNGF
+1793 
-1802 GSLLKN
+1802 
-1808 DVLTALPKLTPAQG
+1808 
-1822 GSQSMVFSPSIHVT
+1822 
-1836 IQHNGSVSD
+1836 
-1845 SDAEVYGNKIADIT
+1845 
-1859 LGKLSEAF
+1859 
-1867 GKKGIR
+1867 
-1873 NFSGTLLKA
+1873 

>member
-1 MYWLVTDTKADLIFK
+1 M
-16 IVDGDISKFRVFKTQ
+16 R
-31 LGGIFDEYNTA
+31 TA
-42 ATSAGS
+42 
-48 LTKELQEEIVRLS
+48 E
-61 GGSLNLQRY
+61 
-70 LESLKGSASAS
+70 
-81 LKGYVASL
+81 
-89 IDANAETV
+89 
-97 SLKISSMALTA
+97 
-108 ALRIGFTV
+108 
-116 AVSAIT
+116 
-122 LAISNYAASVRE
+122 SVRE
-134 ARQEAVSA
+134 IGE
-142 ADEAK
+142 
-147 TLNDSL
+147 SL
-153 SELANRYKELY
+153 TDIANQYRELY
-164 EASSGKWNEDTL
+164 QASGGTWDANTL
-176 KSVRDVQSQIVDL
+176 STVKNLQQQIVDL
-189 VGDQAGGI
+189 VGNQADGVN
-197 DLVNGKLQDQLAIL
+197 LVNGELEEQLKLL
-211 RDISVETAKN
+211 REISVENAQNWIRDNRGEIQDATAFIERDN
-221 YIQEHKAQISRA
+221 RGGLLPATGYAQGVIGLYS
-233 KDFFQNDQS
+233 
-242 QYFSIPGYGA
+242 GA
-252 YGIDKTR
+252 YLTADNQIR
-259 NNAAAKWIEE
+259 KWLKD
-269 NISRFGFYETWD
+269 NLGDYGFSSGFAGLTY
-281 AQGGSRKITG
+281 SLTG
-291 TIEEIIDSYREMYD
+291 TADELIDTYTKLYD
-305 ALERY
+305 DLSEYAQSA
-310 GEEQVGRQAEQ
+310 GINAENVL
-321 VDDALNYISNQIA
+321 VDISNKIRSI
-334 ALKGSTYDENRSIY
+334 GNDTYTENRQIY

-387 NKELRDVMI
+387 NKELRDAMI

-463 TVLTTNGEYTARRYD
+463 TVLSSNGEYTARRYD
-478 KATRQSYNQDVII
+478 KETRQSYNQDVII

-496 LPDGEALSDE
+496 LPDGEVLSDE
-506 AVQRYLQAI
+506 AVQRYIQAA
-515 VDNTTVDQ
+515 VDSTAVDQ

-596 KYLAALFDADRWDLD
+596 KYLAALFDADQWDLD
-611 LHTAQEAFYGMQYA
+611 LHTAQEALYGMQYA

-785 RVRKQLRDLEAEY
+785 RVRKQLSDLEAEY

-805 NAIKQLEAIFNIA
+805 NAIKQLEAIFNAA

-848 IRSLKESGNLDE
+848 IRSLNQSGNLDE

-1026 DNATASRALSVSSA
+1026 DSATASKALSVSSA

-1468 QMVDA
+1468 QMVEA
-1473 LEDQRDAYQALIDK
+1473 LQKQSEEYSNLISK
-1487 KKELRQQ
+1487 KKELLQQ

-1585 VSSEEKIYRLSIQRI
+1585 VSSEEKIYRL
-1600 ESDWNGLYQDILA
+1600 A
-1613 WNLAAGNSIQDDI
+1613 
-1626 VSAWQLASEAVQR
+1626 
-1639 YGSFVAAAQATAA
+1639 
-1652 GNSLGDSFSY
+1652 
-1662 DYDQSAGDPAATA
+1662 
-1675 AANTIVERMKAN
+1675 
-1687 AAAWHGASKS
+1687 
-1697 EQARLSAE
+1697 
-1705 NEQLAQQLAQ
+1705 
-1715 YVGAM
+1715 
-1720 PTKDHSGVW
+1720 
-1729 WLNGQKLFDIYPKY
+1729 
-1743 HQGGVVGGLQNEKQ
+1743 
-1757 KELLTVLKDG
+1757 
-1767 ELVSTEQ
+1767 
-1774 MQQRT
+1774 
-1779 IELIDFADN
+1779 
-1788 IAKRL
+1788 
-1793 KALPYMNGF
+1793 
-1802 GSLLKN
+1802 
-1808 DVLTALPKLTPAQG
+1808 
-1822 GSQSMVFSPSIHVT
+1822 
-1836 IQHNGSVSD
+1836 
-1845 SDAEVYGNKIADIT
+1845 
-1859 LGKLSEAF
+1859 
-1867 GKKGIR
+1867 
-1873 NFSGTLLKA
+1873 

>member
-1 MYWLVTDTKADLIFK
+1 MAFFGFIFEEHLYSPLLGALLQLVIGWRRRLIFK
-16 IVDGDISKFRVFKTQ
+16 YADGKILSNIAAKMNPVKDAVHQYNTMLKVAGKRTNLLEQQISKLAGTGTKLESYFKS
-31 LGGIFDEYNTA
+31 LGKTGEASVSGYIGYLIKAQGKTLALKA
-42 ATSAGS
+42 ATLALNAAIQFG
-48 LTKELQEEIVRLS
+48 LS
-61 GGSLNLQRY
+61 ML
-70 LESLKGSASAS
+70 AS
-81 LKGYVASL
+81 LA
-89 IDANAETV
+89 IN
-97 SLKISSMALTA
+97 KI
-108 ALRIGFTV
+108 V
-116 AVSAIT
+116 
-122 LAISNYAASVRE
+122 
-134 ARQEAVSA
+134 
-142 ADEAK
+142 
-147 TLNDSL
+147 
-153 SELANRYKELY
+153 ELANAAKEAREAAADAAGDTQEMQSSLADLTEQYKQLY
-164 EASSGKWNEDTL
+164 EAKNGRWDTESL
-176 KSVRDVQSQIVDL
+176 VSVRDLEQQIVDL
-189 VGDQAGGI
+189 VGEHGHNI
-197 DLVNGKLQDQLAIL
+197 DLVNGKLNEQLGIL
-211 RDISVETAKN
+211 RDISVEEASKYLRDYN
-221 YIQEHKAQISRA
+221 SGIQSSKKYLSKERTS
-233 KDFFQNDQS
+233 
-242 QYFSIPGYGA
+242 SIGSGGALSDNPGT
-252 YGIDKTR
+252 IWMRENFDK
-259 NNAAAKWIEE
+259 
-269 NISRFGFYETWD
+269 FGFTTTST
-281 AQGGSRKITG
+281 GGYQITG
-291 TIEEIIDSYREMYD
+291 TIDEIIDAYTKMYD
-305 ALERY
+305 ELDRY
-310 GEEQVGRQAEQ
+310 AREHRISDDVAEDLTRIS
-321 VDDALNYISNQIA
+321 VELDSLRTDEYIKA
-334 ALKGSTYDENRSIY
+334 KEAY

-387 NKELRDVMI
+387 NKELRDAMI

-411 SAADGAEKQA
+411 SAANGVEKQA
-421 SGIDYLIEKYKKL
+421 SGIDYLIERYKT
-434 KAENEELSKYGSVD
+434 YGSVTIFRK
-448 LTNRPQVQMDDGSVA
+448 LINASETLQSVLDGM
-463 TVLTTNGEYTARRYD
+463 
-478 KATRQSYNQDVII
+478 K
-491 HYTPI
+491 P
-496 LPDGEALSDE
+496 
-506 AVQRYLQAI
+506 
-515 VDNTTVDQ
+515 
-523 LIGLDAKY
+523 
-531 NGIILKVD
+531 
-539 TDFDFTL
+539 
-546 SDEQKD
+546 
-552 KLWDAIGDAYDEL
+552 
-565 SGVYAQGGLEG
+565 
-576 LTAKITDAMT
+576 
-586 SAGVPIEDAA
+586 
-596 KYLAALFDADRWDLD
+596 
-611 LHTAQEAFYGMQYA
+611 
-625 AYGTGT
+625 
-631 SFEDLIG
+631 
-638 TSEMLQ
+638 
-644 RVLAGMTIPEALEFL
+644 PEALEFL
-659 SNGNMGS
+659 SDFLSDGNMGS
-666 AKNFT
+666 AKDFT
-671 SYFDAVDEISKLQKQ
+671 SYFDAVDEITKLQKQ

-692 EMLDGGTISSGTATD
+692 EMLDSGTISAGTATD
-707 VYTALVAAGEN
+707 VYTALTAAGEN

-736 YKKFIQQQVYEKN
+736 YKEFIRQQVYEKN

-761 LALQEELKD
+761 LALREQYTVAMRE
-770 AERNAYLTGGLDEAV
+770 ASASGGLDKA
-785 RVRKQLRDLEAEY
+785 RSIQKQLQALEAEY

-824 KSGTE
+824 KNGAE

-848 IRSLKESGNLDE
+848 IRSLNQAGNLDK

-916 KDSISAL
+916 KDSISTL

-976 TLLYQSLID
+976 TLMYQSLIE
-985 AMGSTQAL
+985 AAGSTQDL
-993 AEADEGLVAMMLK
+993 ANADETLIASLLK
-1006 EAGVANS
+1006 EAGVAD
-1013 AVAAHQAVEQAKK
+1013 ATAAAHQAVERAKQDSAIASK
-1026 DNATASRALSVSSA
+1026 VAAAATT
-1040 DDINA
+1040 DDITAIYNECIA
-1045 LVAEGLQCG
+1045 LGM
-1054 YTKQQLYEL
+1054 TKDAIYQVV
-1063 YATQIIFNNTNMD
+1063 ATQIIFSNTKMD
-1076 VSQKIAALNQLAQ
+1076 VSQKIAALNLLSQT
-1089 ACGITVGYINGVANS
+1089 CGVAIGAVS
-1104 IAGMTGWSSR
+1104 GVSDAVAGLGGVSAEGVSGLAAHYLKT
-1114 DINRTIDG
+1114 NRAAT
-1122 LVKTGQAA
+1122 KQQAEQMA
-1130 NKEAAA
+1130 LNAIYTNKMKA
-1136 QMLLSRAYQSQ
+1136 S
-1147 IKSTNPFS
+1147 NPFK
-1155 GIDFS
+1155 GVDFS
-1160 GLGSGGGGS
+1160 SLGSSSSGGGGGT
-1169 SATKAEEIKSAFD
+1169 AKTKAEEIKSAFD

-1217 QVGYYKQIQA
+1217 QVGYYKQIQS

-1428 TVKTIRKQVR
+1428 AVKTIRKQVR

-1487 KKELRQQ
+1487 KKELLQQ

-1547 LADYIGDYASGKNEE
+1547 LADYIGDYTSGKNEE

-1585 VSSEEKIYRLSIQRI
+1585 VSSEEKIYRL
-1600 ESDWNGLYQDILA
+1600 A
-1613 WNLAAGNSIQDDI
+1613 
-1626 VSAWQLASEAVQR
+1626 
-1639 YGSFVAAAQATAA
+1639 
-1652 GNSLGDSFSY
+1652 
-1662 DYDQSAGDPAATA
+1662 
-1675 AANTIVERMKAN
+1675 
-1687 AAAWHGASKS
+1687 
-1697 EQARLSAE
+1697 
-1705 NEQLAQQLAQ
+1705 
-1715 YVGAM
+1715 
-1720 PTKDHSGVW
+1720 
-1729 WLNGQKLFDIYPKY
+1729 
-1743 HQGGVVGGLQNEKQ
+1743 
-1757 KELLTVLKDG
+1757 
-1767 ELVSTEQ
+1767 
-1774 MQQRT
+1774 
-1779 IELIDFADN
+1779 
-1788 IAKRL
+1788 
-1793 KALPYMNGF
+1793 
-1802 GSLLKN
+1802 
-1808 DVLTALPKLTPAQG
+1808 
-1822 GSQSMVFSPSIHVT
+1822 
-1836 IQHNGSVSD
+1836 
-1845 SDAEVYGNKIADIT
+1845 
-1859 LGKLSEAF
+1859 
-1867 GKKGIR
+1867 
-1873 NFSGTLLKA
+1873 

>member
-1 MYWLVTDTKADLIFK
+1 MNPVKDAVRQYNAMLNVAGKRTNLLEQQISKLAGTGTKLESYFKSLGETGQASVAGYIGYLIKAQGKTLALKAATLALNAAIQFGLSMLASLAINK
-16 IVDGDISKFRVFKTQ
+16 IV
-31 LGGIFDEYNTA
+31 
-42 ATSAGS
+42 
-48 LTKELQEEIVRLS
+48 
-61 GGSLNLQRY
+61 
-70 LESLKGSASAS
+70 
-81 LKGYVASL
+81 
-89 IDANAETV
+89 
-97 SLKISSMALTA
+97 
-108 ALRIGFTV
+108 
-116 AVSAIT
+116 
-122 LAISNYAASVRE
+122 
-134 ARQEAVSA
+134 
-142 ADEAK
+142 
-147 TLNDSL
+147 
-153 SELANRYKELY
+153 ELANAAKEAREAAADAAGDTQEMQSSLSDLTERYKQLY
-164 EASSGKWNEDTL
+164 EAKNGHWDTESL
-176 KSVRDVQSQIVDL
+176 VSVRDLEQQIVDL
-189 VGDQAGGI
+189 VGEHGHNI
-197 DLVNGKLQDQLAIL
+197 DLVNGKLNEQLGIL
-211 RDISVETAKN
+211 RDISVEEASKYLRDYN
-221 YIQEHKAQISRA
+221 SGIQSSKKYLSKERTSSISGGGA
-233 KDFFQNDQS
+233 LSDN
-242 QYFSIPGYGA
+242 PGT
-252 YGIDKTR
+252 IWMRENFDK
-259 NNAAAKWIEE
+259 
-269 NISRFGFYETWD
+269 FGFTTTST
-281 AQGGSRKITG
+281 GGYQITG
-291 TIEEIIDSYREMYD
+291 TIDEIIDAYTKMYD
-305 ALERY
+305 ELDRY
-310 GEEQVGRQAEQ
+310 AREHRISDDVAEDLTRIS
-321 VDDALNYISNQIA
+321 VELDSLRTDEYIKA
-334 ALKGSTYDENRSIY
+334 KEAY

-387 NKELRDVMI
+387 NKELRDAMI

-434 KAENEELSKYGSVD
+434 KAENEALSKYGSVD
-448 LTNRPQVQMDDGSVA
+448 LTNRPQVQMGDGSVA
-463 TVLTTNGEYTARRYD
+463 TVLSSNGEYTARRYD
-478 KATRQSYNQDVII
+478 KETSQSYNQDVII

-496 LPDGEALSDE
+496 LPDGEVLSDE
-506 AVQRYLQAI
+506 AVQRYLQAA

-523 LIGLDAKY
+523 LIGLDTKY
-531 NGIILKVD
+531 NGIILKID

-565 SGVYAQGGLEG
+565 SGVYAQSGLEG

-596 KYLAALFDADRWDLD
+596 KYLAALFDADQWDLD

-736 YKKFIQQQVYEKN
+736 YKEFIQQQVYEKN

-805 NAIKQLEAIFNIA
+805 NAIKQLEAIFNAA

-848 IRSLKESGNLDE
+848 IRSLKQSGNLDE

-957 IQYLKE
+957 IQYLKD

-1026 DNATASRALSVSSA
+1026 DSATASKALSVSSA

-1160 GLGSGGGGS
+1160 GLGSGGGGGT
-1169 SATKAEEIKSAFD
+1169 AKTKAEEIKSAFD

-1487 KKELRQQ
+1487 KKELLQQ

-1585 VSSEEKIYRLSIQRI
+1585 VSSEEKIYRL
-1600 ESDWNGLYQDILA
+1600 A
-1613 WNLAAGNSIQDDI
+1613 
-1626 VSAWQLASEAVQR
+1626 
-1639 YGSFVAAAQATAA
+1639 
-1652 GNSLGDSFSY
+1652 
-1662 DYDQSAGDPAATA
+1662 
-1675 AANTIVERMKAN
+1675 
-1687 AAAWHGASKS
+1687 
-1697 EQARLSAE
+1697 
-1705 NEQLAQQLAQ
+1705 
-1715 YVGAM
+1715 
-1720 PTKDHSGVW
+1720 
-1729 WLNGQKLFDIYPKY
+1729 
-1743 HQGGVVGGLQNEKQ
+1743 
-1757 KELLTVLKDG
+1757 
-1767 ELVSTEQ
+1767 
-1774 MQQRT
+1774 
-1779 IELIDFADN
+1779 
-1788 IAKRL
+1788 
-1793 KALPYMNGF
+1793 
-1802 GSLLKN
+1802 
-1808 DVLTALPKLTPAQG
+1808 
-1822 GSQSMVFSPSIHVT
+1822 
-1836 IQHNGSVSD
+1836 
-1845 SDAEVYGNKIADIT
+1845 
-1859 LGKLSEAF
+1859 
-1867 GKKGIR
+1867 
-1873 NFSGTLLKA
+1873 

>member
-1 MYWLVTDTKADLIFK
+1 MLDD
-16 IVDGDISKFRVFKTQ
+16 VFKEYISSAQ
-31 LGGIFDEYNTA
+31 QAGGLTDALKDKI
-42 ATSAGS
+42 SA
-48 LTKELQEEIVRLS
+48 LS
-61 GGSLNLQRY
+61 GTSVSLRKY
-70 LESLKGSASAS
+70 LESLNGSTDATFSGYIKYLASAEA
-81 LKGYVASL
+81 G
-89 IDANAETV
+89 TV
-97 SLKISSMALTA
+97 KLRAATIAMNA
-108 ALRIGFTV
+108 ALAIGT
-116 AVSAIT
+116 T
-122 LAISNYAASVRE
+122 LAITAVTSLISRWVSEAQE
-134 ARQEAVSA
+134 ARQEAMRTAESVREIGESL
-142 ADEAK
+142 ADISNQYRELYQASGGAWDES
-147 TLNDSL
+147 TLNTVKNL
-153 SELANRYKELY
+153 
-164 EASSGKWNEDTL
+164 
-176 KSVRDVQSQIVDL
+176 QQQIVDL
-189 VGDQAGGI
+189 VGNQADGVS
-197 DLVNGKLQDQLAIL
+197 LVNGELEEQLKLL
-211 RDISVETAKN
+211 REISVENAQNWIRDNRGEIQDATAFIEREN
-221 YIQEHKAQISRA
+221 RGGLLPATGYAQGVIGLYS
-233 KDFFQNDQS
+233 
-242 QYFSIPGYGA
+242 GA
-252 YGIDKTR
+252 YLTADNQIR
-259 NNAAAKWIEE
+259 KWLKD
-269 NISRFGFYETWD
+269 NLGDYGFSSGFTGLTY
-281 AQGGSRKITG
+281 SLTG
-291 TIEEIIDSYREMYD
+291 TADELIDTYTKLYD
-305 ALERY
+305 DLSEYAQSA
-310 GEEQVGRQAEQ
+310 GINAENVL
-321 VDDALNYISNQIA
+321 VDISNKIRSI
-334 ALKGSTYDENRSIY
+334 GNDTYTENRQIY
-348 EGWLQNEAIVSQA
+348 DSWLQNEAIVSQA

-387 NKELRDVMI
+387 NKELRDAMI

-411 SAADGAEKQA
+411 SAAEGAEKQA

-434 KAENEELSKYGSVD
+434 KAENEELSKYSRID
-448 LTNRPQVQMDDGSVA
+448 LTNRPQVQTDDGSVA
-463 TVLTTNGEYTARRYD
+463 TVLTTNGEYTVQR
-478 KATRQSYNQDVII
+478 QDVII

-496 LPDGEALSDE
+496 LPDGEVLSEDAARRYIQAL
-506 AVQRYLQAI
+506 
-515 VDNTTVDQ
+515 VDSSYPDTLLTQ
-523 LIGLDAKY
+523 DARNKKL
-531 NGIILKVD
+531 ILKID

-546 SDEQKD
+546 SDDQKD

-596 KYLAALFDADRWDLD
+596 KYLATLFDADQWDID

-736 YKKFIQQQVYEKN
+736 YKEFIQQQVYEKN

-805 NAIKQLEAIFNIA
+805 NAIKQLEAIFNAA

-840 KAAELENA
+840 KATELENA
-848 IRSLKESGNLDE
+848 IRSLKQSGNLDE

-976 TLLYQSLID
+976 TLMYQSLIE
-985 AMGSTQAL
+985 AAGSTQDL
-993 AEADEGLVAMMLK
+993 ANADEALIASLLK
-1006 EAGVANS
+1006 EAGVAD
-1013 AVAAHQAVEQAKK
+1013 ATAAAHQAVERAKQDSAIASK
-1026 DNATASRALSVSSA
+1026 VAAAATT
-1040 DDINA
+1040 DDITAIYNECIA
-1045 LVAEGLQCG
+1045 LGM
-1054 YTKQQLYEL
+1054 TKDAIYQVV
-1063 YATQIIFNNTNMD
+1063 ATQIIFSNTKMD
-1076 VSQKIAALNQLAQ
+1076 VSQKIAALNLLSQT
-1089 ACGITVGYINGVANS
+1089 CGVAIGAVS
-1104 IAGMTGWSSR
+1104 GVSDAVAGLGGVSAEGVSGLAAHYLKT
-1114 DINRTIDG
+1114 NRAAT
-1122 LVKTGQAA
+1122 KQQAEQMA
-1130 NKEAAA
+1130 LNAIYTNKMKA
-1136 QMLLSRAYQSQ
+1136 S
-1147 IKSTNPFS
+1147 NPFK
-1155 GIDFS
+1155 GVDFS
-1160 GLGSGGGGS
+1160 SLGSSPSGGGGGT
-1169 SATKAEEIKSAFD
+1169 AKTKAEEIKSAFD

-1468 QMVDA
+1468 QMVDS
-1473 LEDQRDAYQALIDK
+1473 LEQQRDLYTELIQK
-1487 KKELRQQ
+1487 KKDLLQQ

-1547 LADYIGDYASGKNEE
+1547 LADYIGDYTSGKNEE

-1585 VSSEEKIYRLSIQRI
+1585 VSSEEKIYRL
-1600 ESDWNGLYQDILA
+1600 A
-1613 WNLAAGNSIQDDI
+1613 
-1626 VSAWQLASEAVQR
+1626 
-1639 YGSFVAAAQATAA
+1639 
-1652 GNSLGDSFSY
+1652 
-1662 DYDQSAGDPAATA
+1662 
-1675 AANTIVERMKAN
+1675 
-1687 AAAWHGASKS
+1687 
-1697 EQARLSAE
+1697 
-1705 NEQLAQQLAQ
+1705 
-1715 YVGAM
+1715 
-1720 PTKDHSGVW
+1720 
-1729 WLNGQKLFDIYPKY
+1729 
-1743 HQGGVVGGLQNEKQ
+1743 
-1757 KELLTVLKDG
+1757 
-1767 ELVSTEQ
+1767 
-1774 MQQRT
+1774 
-1779 IELIDFADN
+1779 
-1788 IAKRL
+1788 
-1793 KALPYMNGF
+1793 
-1802 GSLLKN
+1802 
-1808 DVLTALPKLTPAQG
+1808 
-1822 GSQSMVFSPSIHVT
+1822 
-1836 IQHNGSVSD
+1836 
-1845 SDAEVYGNKIADIT
+1845 
-1859 LGKLSEAF
+1859 
-1867 GKKGIR
+1867 
-1873 NFSGTLLKA
+1873 

>member
-1 MYWLVTDTKADLIFK
+1 MYRLVTDTKADLIFK

-31 LGGIFDEYNTA
+31 LGCIFDEYNTA

-48 LTKELQEEIVRLS
+48 LTQELQKEIVRLS
-61 GGSLNLQRY
+61 NGSLDLQHY
-70 LESLKGSASAS
+70 LESLDGSASAS
-81 LKGYVASL
+81 LKGYIASL

-108 ALRIGFTV
+108 ALKIGFAV
-116 AVSAIT
+116 AVSAIA

-134 ARQEAVSA
+134 ARQEAISA

-221 YIQEHKAQISRA
+221 YIQEHKAQISSA

-242 QYFSIPGYGA
+242 QYFSIPGYGG
-252 YGIDKTR
+252 YGADKTR
-259 NNAAAKWIEE
+259 NNAAAKWFEE

-321 VDDALNYISNQIA
+321 VDDALTYISNQIA
-334 ALKGSTYDENRSIY
+334 ALKGSTYDETRSIY

-387 NKELRDVMI
+387 NKELRDAMI

-421 SGIDYLIEKYKKL
+421 SGIDYLIERYKT
-434 KAENEELSKYGSVD
+434 YGSVTIFRK
-448 LTNRPQVQMDDGSVA
+448 LINASETLQSVLDGM
-463 TVLTTNGEYTARRYD
+463 
-478 KATRQSYNQDVII
+478 K
-491 HYTPI
+491 P
-496 LPDGEALSDE
+496 
-506 AVQRYLQAI
+506 
-515 VDNTTVDQ
+515 
-523 LIGLDAKY
+523 
-531 NGIILKVD
+531 
-539 TDFDFTL
+539 
-546 SDEQKD
+546 
-552 KLWDAIGDAYDEL
+552 
-565 SGVYAQGGLEG
+565 
-576 LTAKITDAMT
+576 
-586 SAGVPIEDAA
+586 
-596 KYLAALFDADRWDLD
+596 
-611 LHTAQEAFYGMQYA
+611 
-625 AYGTGT
+625 
-631 SFEDLIG
+631 
-638 TSEMLQ
+638 
-644 RVLAGMTIPEALEFL
+644 PEALEFL
-659 SNGNMGS
+659 SDFLSDGNMGS
-666 AKNFT
+666 AKDFT

-692 EMLDGGTISSGTATD
+692 EMLDSGTISAGTATD
-707 VYTALVAAGEN
+707 VYTALTAAGEN

-736 YKKFIQQQVYEKN
+736 YKEFIRQQVYEKN

-761 LALQEELKD
+761 LALREQYTVAMREAD
-770 AERNAYLTGGLDEAV
+770 ASGGLDKA
-785 RVRKQLRDLEAEY
+785 RSIQKQLQALEAEY

-824 KSGTE
+824 KSGAE

-848 IRSLKESGNLDE
+848 IRSLNQAGNLDK

-935 VSFSTLSSIQ
+935 VSFSALSSIQ

-976 TLLYQSLID
+976 TLLYQSLIE
-985 AMGSTQAL
+985 AAGSTQDL
-993 AEADEGLVAMMLK
+993 ANADETLIASLLK
-1006 EAGVANS
+1006 EAGVAD
-1013 AVAAHQAVEQAKK
+1013 ATAAAHQAVERAKQDSAIASK
-1026 DNATASRALSVSSA
+1026 VAAAATT
-1040 DDINA
+1040 DDITAIYNECIA
-1045 LVAEGLQCG
+1045 LGM
-1054 YTKQQLYEL
+1054 TKDAIYQVV
-1063 YATQIIFNNTNMD
+1063 ATQIIFSNTKMD
-1076 VSQKIAALNQLAQ
+1076 VSQKIAALNLLSQT
-1089 ACGITVGYINGVANS
+1089 CGVAIGAVS
-1104 IAGMTGWSSR
+1104 GVSDAVAGLGGVSAEGVSGLAAHYLKT
-1114 DINRTIDG
+1114 NRAAT
-1122 LVKTGQAA
+1122 KQQAEQMA
-1130 NKEAAA
+1130 LNAIYTNKMKA
-1136 QMLLSRAYQSQ
+1136 S
-1147 IKSTNPFS
+1147 NPFK
-1155 GIDFS
+1155 GVDFS
-1160 GLGSGGGGS
+1160 SLGSSSSGGGGGT
-1169 SATKAEEIKSAFD
+1169 AKTKAEEIKSAFD

-1487 KKELRQQ
+1487 KKELLQQ

-1547 LADYIGDYASGKNEE
+1547 LADYIGDYTSGKNEE
-1562 TLDKAAEDYSQY
+1562 TLDKAAEDYSQH

-1585 VSSEEKIYRLSIQRI
+1585 VSSEEKIYRL
-1600 ESDWNGLYQDILA
+1600 A
-1613 WNLAAGNSIQDDI
+1613 
-1626 VSAWQLASEAVQR
+1626 
-1639 YGSFVAAAQATAA
+1639 
-1652 GNSLGDSFSY
+1652 
-1662 DYDQSAGDPAATA
+1662 
-1675 AANTIVERMKAN
+1675 
-1687 AAAWHGASKS
+1687 
-1697 EQARLSAE
+1697 
-1705 NEQLAQQLAQ
+1705 
-1715 YVGAM
+1715 
-1720 PTKDHSGVW
+1720 
-1729 WLNGQKLFDIYPKY
+1729 
-1743 HQGGVVGGLQNEKQ
+1743 
-1757 KELLTVLKDG
+1757 
-1767 ELVSTEQ
+1767 
-1774 MQQRT
+1774 
-1779 IELIDFADN
+1779 
-1788 IAKRL
+1788 
-1793 KALPYMNGF
+1793 
-1802 GSLLKN
+1802 
-1808 DVLTALPKLTPAQG
+1808 
-1822 GSQSMVFSPSIHVT
+1822 
-1836 IQHNGSVSD
+1836 
-1845 SDAEVYGNKIADIT
+1845 
-1859 LGKLSEAF
+1859 
-1867 GKKGIR
+1867 
-1873 NFSGTLLKA
+1873 